1 MPYNDYPQAVT
12 DNARRGIELNDAVN
26 GRCATPVGKET
37 ARILAN
43 RETISHERTVRMY
56 SFLSRARTYYNPD
69 DTEACGTISYLL
81 WGGDAGLT
89 WATKKVEEMQENNND
104 REQELRNIYGPNV
117 EVRTM
122 EVRASEDMII
132 SGYASVFGDSYD
144 LGYFQE
150 RVAPGAFDGRTEDD
164 VRLLINHA
172 GVPLART
179 TNGTLEL
186 TIDERG
192 LHYRAMLADTS
203 EGRDLY
209 KLIKRGDITQS
220 SFAFTIDEDEWSK
233 DRSMRT
239 ITRVGQLYDVS
250 PVTYP
255 ASPTTTVAARMAA
268 RGINFLPTE
277 VEERDE
283 KTDDLLDDI
292 IESLDDIKAMIDD
305 YTEEVSEDM
314 PNDMPDDSPDDALEE
329 NQSRNTNISA
339 NTTFDPKPFTLPYM
353 NLNDMKAL
361 RASKLNQLKSLT
373 ESAELMQRSFNE
385 TEETAVDNLHTE
397 IEALD
402 AKIERAEKTEAQVL
416 RAAFSAAT
424 PQPEVLEQEKIQQRY
439 SISKLVRESMTGRLT
454 GLEAEMS
461 QQAASDLKNA
471 GVGVRGLAQIPGFIL
486 RNTSTIGGTNV
497 PGQSNT
503 NVLEALVPTPILEQ
517 AGANVL
523 RGLAGNIN
531 LPSLNDGTDIINET
545 ASATGAAAIAA
556 RQLAPQRVASR
567 IDITNELLAAM
578 NQSIDATVQRQ
589 FARASAAQIDEMFL
603 TKVITAAASTFV
615 KRNET
620 AAATVAGLTSQVAS
634 GLIGALGNANALT
647 NSTAFITSH
656 GLLATARYTPT
667 VTGGAIPIMQD
678 NAIFG
683 YQAYG
688 TSLAAAGLITD
699 ASYDIYSEVYANSTA
714 STAINN
720 EADLVPIVI
729 ANMENCYVAYWG
741 GGAADLVIDPYT
753 LAATGITR
761 LILNMYADADFAH
774 TGDVRFTVG
783 A

>member
-1 MPYNDYPQAVT
+1 ME
-12 DNARRGIELNDAVN
+12 DNAQNHDHI
-26 GRCATPVGKET
+26 
-37 ARILAN
+37 ARN
-43 RETISHERTVRMY
+43 MY
-56 SFLSRARTYYNPD
+56 GPD
-69 DTEACGTISYLL
+69 
-81 WGGDAGLT
+81 
-89 WATKKVEEMQENNND
+89 V
-104 REQELRNIYGPNV
+104 ELRNI
-117 EVRTM
+117 
-122 EVRASEDMII
+122 EVRAEGEMTIT
-132 SGYASVFGDSYD
+132 GYASVYDDQYD
-144 LGYFQE
+144 LGYFTE
-150 RVAPGAFDGRTEDD
+150 RVAPGAFDGRLDDD
-164 VRLLINHA
+164 VRLLINHE
-172 GVPLART
+172 GMPLART

-186 TIDERG
+186 TTDGRG
-192 LHYRAMLADTS
+192 LFYRANLADTQ

-209 KLIKRGDITQS
+209 KLIQRGDITQS
-220 SFAFTIDEDEWSK
+220 SFAFTIDEDEWTA
-233 DRSMRT
+233 DRKLRT
-239 ITRVGQLYDVS
+239 IKRVGRLYDVS

-255 ASPTTTVAARMAA
+255 ASPTTTVQARAMAA
-268 RGINFLPTE
+268 GLLD
-277 VEERDE
+277 EERAE
-283 KTDDLLDDI
+283 QVQVTVQVTVTEMPEEPHMEETPAQEPSETD
-292 IESLDDIKAMIDD
+292 SLNLN
-305 YTEEVSEDM
+305 TFE
-314 PNDMPDDSPDDALEE
+314 
-329 NQSRNTNISA
+329 RN
-339 NTTFDPKPFTLPYM
+339 KPFADM
-353 NLNDMKAL
+353 KLNDLKAL
-361 RASKLNQLKSLT
+361 RASKIAQLKALA
-373 ESAELMQRSFNE
+373 ESADLMQRGLSDA
-385 TEETAVDNLHTE
+385 EETTVDTINAE
-397 IEALD
+397 VAELD
-402 AKIERAEKTEAQVL
+402 TKIERAEKLEAQVM
-416 RAAFSAAT
+416 RAAYSAAT
-424 PQPEVLEQEKIQQRY
+424 PQPEVMEQSKITQRY
-439 SISKLVRESMTGRLT
+439 SISKLVREAMTGRLT

-461 QQAASDLKNA
+461 QEAASDLKNA

-497 PGQSNT
+497 PGQSNV

-556 RQLAPQRVASR
+556 RQLTPQRVASR

-603 TKVITAAASTFV
+603 VKVIAAAASTFV

-667 VTGGAIPIMQD
+667 VSGGAIPIMQD
-678 NAIFG
+678 NQIFG
-683 YQAYG
+683 YNAFG

-699 ASYDIYSEVYANSTA
+699 ASYDIYSEVYANTTA
-714 STAINN
+714 ATNIGN

>member
-1 MPYNDYPQAVT
+1 ME
-12 DNARRGIELNDAVN
+12 DNAQNHDHI
-26 GRCATPVGKET
+26 
-37 ARILAN
+37 ARN
-43 RETISHERTVRMY
+43 MY
-56 SFLSRARTYYNPD
+56 GPD
-69 DTEACGTISYLL
+69 
-81 WGGDAGLT
+81 
-89 WATKKVEEMQENNND
+89 V
-104 REQELRNIYGPNV
+104 ELRNI
-117 EVRTM
+117 
-122 EVRASEDMII
+122 EVRAEGEMTIT
-132 SGYASVFGDSYD
+132 GYASVYDDQYD
-144 LGYFQE
+144 LGYFTE
-150 RVAPGAFDGRTEDD
+150 RVAPGAFDGRLDDD
-164 VRLLINHA
+164 VRLLINHE
-172 GVPLART
+172 GMPLART

-186 TIDERG
+186 TTDGRG
-192 LHYRAMLADTS
+192 LFYRAQLADTQ

-209 KLIKRGDITQS
+209 KLIQRGDITQS
-220 SFAFTIDEDEWSK
+220 SFAFTIDEDEWTA
-233 DRSMRT
+233 DRKLRT
-239 ITRVGQLYDVS
+239 IKRVGRLYDVS

-255 ASPTTTVAARMAA
+255 ASPTTTVQARAMAA
-268 RGINFLPTE
+268 GLLD
-277 VEERDE
+277 EERAEQVQVTVQVTVTEMPEEPHMEETPMEQPAEMD
-283 KTDDLLDDI
+283 
-292 IESLDDIKAMIDD
+292 SLNLN
-305 YTEEVSEDM
+305 TFE
-314 PNDMPDDSPDDALEE
+314 
-329 NQSRNTNISA
+329 RN
-339 NTTFDPKPFTLPYM
+339 KPFADM
-353 NLNDMKAL
+353 KLNDLKAL
-361 RASKLNQLKSLT
+361 RASKIAQLKALA
-373 ESAELMQRSFNE
+373 ESADLMQRGLSDA
-385 TEETAVDNLHTE
+385 EENTVDTINAE
-397 IEALD
+397 VAELD
-402 AKIERAEKTEAQVL
+402 TKIERAEKLEAQVM
-416 RAAFSAAT
+416 RAAYSAAT
-424 PQPEVLEQEKIQQRY
+424 PQPEVMEQSKIQQRY
-439 SISKLVRESMTGRLT
+439 SISKLVREAMTGRLT

-461 QQAASDLKNA
+461 QEAASDLKNA

-497 PGQSNT
+497 PGQSNV

-556 RQLAPQRVASR
+556 RQLSPQRVASR

-603 TKVITAAASTFV
+603 TKVIAAAASTFV

-620 AAATVAGLTSQVAS
+620 AAATVAGLTSAVAS

-667 VTGGAIPIMQD
+667 VSGGAIPIMQD
-678 NAIFG
+678 NQIFG
-683 YQAYG
+683 YNAFG

-699 ASYDIYSEVYANSTA
+699 ASYDIYSEVYSTSTA
-714 STAINN
+714 STAISN

>member
-1 MPYNDYPQAVT
+1 ME
-12 DNARRGIELNDAVN
+12 DNAQQQDHV
-26 GRCATPVGKET
+26 
-37 ARILAN
+37 
-43 RETISHERTVRMY
+43 VRN
-56 SFLSRARTYYNPD
+56 L
-69 DTEACGTISYLL
+69 
-81 WGGDAGLT
+81 
-89 WATKKVEEMQENNND
+89 
-104 REQELRNIYGPNV
+104 YGADV
-117 EVRTM
+117 EVRAI
-122 EVRASEDMII
+122 EVRAEENMTIT
-132 SGYASVFGDSYD
+132 GYASVYGDEYD
-144 LGYFQE
+144 LGYFTE
-150 RVAPGAFDGRTEDD
+150 RVAPGAFEGRLDDD
-164 VRLLINHA
+164 VRLLINHE
-172 GVPLART
+172 GMPLART

-186 TIDERG
+186 TTDGRG
-192 LHYRAMLADTS
+192 LFYRAQLADTQ

-209 KLIKRGDITQS
+209 KLIQRGDITQS
-220 SFAFTIDEDEWSK
+220 SFAFTIDDDEWTA
-233 DRSMRT
+233 DRKLRT
-239 ITRVGQLYDVS
+239 IKRVGRLYDVS

-255 ASPTTTVAARMAA
+255 ASPTTTVQARAMAA
-268 RGINFLPTE
+268 GMLSDEAEQRAEQVQVTVQVTVTE
-277 VEERDE
+277 MPEEPHMEETPMEEPAEMD
-283 KTDDLLDDI
+283 
-292 IESLDDIKAMIDD
+292 SL
-305 YTEEVSEDM
+305 
-314 PNDMPDDSPDDALEE
+314 NL
-329 NQSRNTNISA
+329 NTFERI
-339 NTTFDPKPFTLPYM
+339 KPFADM
-353 NLNDMKAL
+353 KLNDLKAL
-361 RASKLNQLKSLT
+361 RASKIAQLKALA
-373 ESAELMQRSFNE
+373 ESADLMQRGLSDA
-385 TEETAVDNLHTE
+385 EETTVDTINSE
-397 IEALD
+397 VAELD
-402 AKIERAEKTEAQVL
+402 TKIERAEKLEAQVM
-416 RAAFSAAT
+416 RAAYSAAT
-424 PQPEVLEQEKIQQRY
+424 PQPEVMEQSKIQQRY
-439 SISKLVRESMTGRLT
+439 SISKLVREAMTGRLT

-461 QQAASDLKNA
+461 QEAASDLKNA

-556 RQLAPQRVASR
+556 RQLSPQRVASR

-603 TKVITAAASTFV
+603 VKVIAAAASTFV

-620 AAATVAGLTSQVAS
+620 AAATVAGLTSAVAS

-667 VTGGAIPIMQD
+667 VSGGAIPIMQD
-678 NAIFG
+678 NQIFG
-683 YQAYG
+683 YNAFG

-699 ASYDIYSEVYANSTA
+699 ASYDVYSEVYANTTA
-714 STAINN
+714 STALNN

>member
-1 MPYNDYPQAVT
+1 MNQ
-12 DNARRGIELNDAVN
+12 DNNTENEL
-26 GRCATPVGKET
+26 
-37 ARILAN
+37 
-43 RETISHERTVRMY
+43 
-56 SFLSRARTYYNPD
+56 RARY
-69 DTEACGTISYLL
+69 
-81 WGGDAGLT
+81 GD
-89 WATKKVEEMQENNND
+89 
-104 REQELRNIYGPNV
+104 NV
-117 EVRTM
+117 EVRAV
-122 EVRASEDMII
+122 EVRAQEDMTIE
-132 SGYASVFGDSYD
+132 GYASVFGDEYD
-144 LGYFQE
+144 LGYFTE
-150 RVAPGAFDGRTEDD
+150 RVAPGAFDGRTNDD
-164 VRLLINHA
+164 VRLLINHT

-179 TNGTLEL
+179 TNNTLAL

-192 LHYRAMLADTS
+192 LHYRAKLADTQ

-209 KLIKRGDITQS
+209 TLIQRGDITQS
-220 SFAFTIDEDEWSK
+220 SFAFTIEDDEWSG
-233 DRSMRT
+233 DRRTRT
-239 ITRVGQLYDVS
+239 INRVGQLYDVS

-255 ASPTTTVAARMAA
+255 ASPTTTVQAREMATYA
-268 RGINFLPTE
+268 QPEPAPAPVAEAEPEIVATPIF
-277 VEERDE
+277 ERKSD
-283 KTDDLLDDI
+283 KFQT
-292 IESLDDIKAMIDD
+292 
-305 YTEEVSEDM
+305 
-314 PNDMPDDSPDDALEE
+314 
-329 NQSRNTNISA
+329 
-339 NTTFDPKPFTLPYM
+339 M

-361 RASKLNQLKSLT
+361 RANKISQLSSLSEGATLQARGYT
-373 ESAELMQRSFNE
+373 EG
-385 TEETAVDNLHTE
+385 EETTIDTLTADIAE
-397 IEALD
+397 LD
-402 AKIERAEKTEAQVL
+402 AKIERAEKVEAQVA
-416 RAAFSAAT
+416 RAAFGAAASKS
-424 PQPEVLEQEKIQQRY
+424 EVVEQSKVQERY

-461 QQAASDLKNA
+461 QQAAADLKNA

-531 LPSLNDGTDIINET
+531 LPSLNDGTDIIAET
-545 ASATGAAAIAA
+545 ASASGAAAIAA

-603 TKVITAAASTFV
+603 TKVIAAAASTFV

-647 NSTAFITSH
+647 NATAFITSH

-667 VTGGAIPIMQD
+667 VSGGAIPIMQD

-683 YQAYG
+683 YNAYG

-714 STAINN
+714 STTINN

>member
-1 MPYNDYPQAVT
+1 ME
-12 DNARRGIELNDAVN
+12 DNAQKQDHV
-26 GRCATPVGKET
+26 
-37 ARILAN
+37 
-43 RETISHERTVRMY
+43 VRN
-56 SFLSRARTYYNPD
+56 L
-69 DTEACGTISYLL
+69 
-81 WGGDAGLT
+81 
-89 WATKKVEEMQENNND
+89 
-104 REQELRNIYGPNV
+104 YGADV
-117 EVRTM
+117 EVRAI
-122 EVRASEDMII
+122 EVRAEENMTIT
-132 SGYASVFGDSYD
+132 GYASVYGDEYD
-144 LGYFQE
+144 LGYFTE
-150 RVAPGAFDGRTEDD
+150 RVAPGAFEGRLDDD
-164 VRLLINHA
+164 VRLLINHE
-172 GVPLART
+172 GMPLART

-186 TIDERG
+186 TTDGRG
-192 LHYRAMLADTS
+192 LFYRAQLADTQ

-209 KLIKRGDITQS
+209 KLIQRGDITQS
-220 SFAFTIDEDEWSK
+220 SFAFTIDDDEWTA
-233 DRSMRT
+233 DRKLRT
-239 ITRVGQLYDVS
+239 IKRVGRLYDVS

-255 ASPTTTVAARMAA
+255 ASPTTTVQARAMAA
-268 RGINFLPTE
+268 GMLSDE
-277 VEERDE
+277 VEQRAEQVQVTVQVTVTEMPEEPHMEETPMEEPAEMDSLNLNTFER
-283 KTDDLLDDI
+283 I
-292 IESLDDIKAMIDD
+292 
-305 YTEEVSEDM
+305 
-314 PNDMPDDSPDDALEE
+314 
-329 NQSRNTNISA
+329 
-339 NTTFDPKPFTLPYM
+339 KPFADM
-353 NLNDMKAL
+353 KLNDLKAL
-361 RASKLNQLKSLT
+361 RASKIAQLKALA
-373 ESAELMQRSFNE
+373 ESADLMQRGLSDA
-385 TEETAVDNLHTE
+385 EETTVDTINSE
-397 IEALD
+397 VAELD
-402 AKIERAEKTEAQVL
+402 TKIERAEKLEAQVM

-424 PQPEVLEQEKIQQRY
+424 PQPEVMEQSKIQQRY
-439 SISKLVRESMTGRLT
+439 SISKLVREAMTGRLT

-461 QQAASDLKNA
+461 QEAASDLKNA

-556 RQLAPQRVASR
+556 RQLTPQRVASR

-589 FARASAAQIDEMFL
+589 FARASAAQVDEMFL
-603 TKVITAAASTFV
+603 TKVIAAAASTFV

-667 VTGGAIPIMQD
+667 VSGGAIPIMQD
-678 NAIFG
+678 NQIFG
-683 YQAYG
+683 YNAFG
-688 TSLAAAGLITD
+688 TSLAASGLITD
-699 ASYDIYSEVYANSTA
+699 ASYDIYSEVYANTTA
-714 STAINN
+714 ATALNN

>member
-1 MPYNDYPQAVT
+1 ME
-12 DNARRGIELNDAVN
+12 DNAQKQDHV
-26 GRCATPVGKET
+26 
-37 ARILAN
+37 
-43 RETISHERTVRMY
+43 VRN
-56 SFLSRARTYYNPD
+56 L
-69 DTEACGTISYLL
+69 
-81 WGGDAGLT
+81 
-89 WATKKVEEMQENNND
+89 
-104 REQELRNIYGPNV
+104 YGADV
-117 EVRTM
+117 EVRAI
-122 EVRASEDMII
+122 EVRAEENMTIT
-132 SGYASVFGDSYD
+132 GYASVYGDEYD
-144 LGYFQE
+144 LGYFTE
-150 RVAPGAFDGRTEDD
+150 RVAPGAFEGRLDDD
-164 VRLLINHA
+164 VRLLINHE
-172 GVPLART
+172 GMPLART

-186 TIDERG
+186 TTDGRG
-192 LHYRAMLADTS
+192 LFYRAQLADTQ

-209 KLIKRGDITQS
+209 KLIQRGDITQS
-220 SFAFTIDEDEWSK
+220 SFAFTIDDDEWTA
-233 DRSMRT
+233 DRKLRT
-239 ITRVGQLYDVS
+239 IKRVGRLYDVS

-255 ASPTTTVAARMAA
+255 ASPTTTVQARAMAA
-268 RGINFLPTE
+268 GMLSDEPEQRAEQVQVTVQVTVTE
-277 VEERDE
+277 MPEEPHMEETPMEEPAEMD
-283 KTDDLLDDI
+283 
-292 IESLDDIKAMIDD
+292 SL
-305 YTEEVSEDM
+305 
-314 PNDMPDDSPDDALEE
+314 NL
-329 NQSRNTNISA
+329 NTFERI
-339 NTTFDPKPFTLPYM
+339 KPFADM
-353 NLNDMKAL
+353 KLNDLKAL
-361 RASKLNQLKSLT
+361 RASKIAQLKALA
-373 ESAELMQRSFNE
+373 ESADLMQRGLSDA
-385 TEETAVDNLHTE
+385 EETTVDTINLE
-397 IEALD
+397 VAELD
-402 AKIERAEKTEAQVL
+402 TKIERAEKLEAQVM

-424 PQPEVLEQEKIQQRY
+424 PQPEVMEQSKITQRY
-439 SISKLVRESMTGRLT
+439 SISKLVREAMTGRLT

-461 QQAASDLKNA
+461 QEAAADLKNA

-556 RQLAPQRVASR
+556 RQLSPQRVASR

-589 FARASAAQIDEMFL
+589 FARASAAQVDEMFL
-603 TKVITAAASTFV
+603 TKVIAAAASTFV

-683 YQAYG
+683 YNAFG

-699 ASYDIYSEVYANSTA
+699 ASYDIYSEVYANTTA
-714 STAINN
+714 ATALNN

>member
-1 MPYNDYPQAVT
+1 ME
-12 DNARRGIELNDAVN
+12 DNAQQQDHV
-26 GRCATPVGKET
+26 
-37 ARILAN
+37 
-43 RETISHERTVRMY
+43 VRN
-56 SFLSRARTYYNPD
+56 L
-69 DTEACGTISYLL
+69 
-81 WGGDAGLT
+81 
-89 WATKKVEEMQENNND
+89 
-104 REQELRNIYGPNV
+104 YGADV
-117 EVRTM
+117 EVRAI
-122 EVRASEDMII
+122 EVRAEENMTIT
-132 SGYASVFGDSYD
+132 GYASVYGDEYD
-144 LGYFQE
+144 LGYFTE
-150 RVAPGAFDGRTEDD
+150 RVAPGAFEGRLDDD
-164 VRLLINHA
+164 VRLLINHE
-172 GVPLART
+172 GMPLART

-186 TIDERG
+186 TTDGRG
-192 LHYRAMLADTS
+192 LFYRAQLADTQ

-209 KLIKRGDITQS
+209 KLIQRGDITQS
-220 SFAFTIDEDEWSK
+220 SFAFTIDDDEWTA
-233 DRSMRT
+233 DRKLRT
-239 ITRVGQLYDVS
+239 IKLVGRLYDVS

-255 ASPTTTVAARMAA
+255 ASPTTTVQARAMAA
-268 RGINFLPTE
+268 GMLSDEAEQRAEQVQVTVQVTVTE
-277 VEERDE
+277 MPEEPHMEETPMEEPAEMD
-283 KTDDLLDDI
+283 
-292 IESLDDIKAMIDD
+292 SL
-305 YTEEVSEDM
+305 
-314 PNDMPDDSPDDALEE
+314 NL
-329 NQSRNTNISA
+329 NTFERI
-339 NTTFDPKPFTLPYM
+339 KPFADM
-353 NLNDMKAL
+353 KLNDLKAL
-361 RASKLNQLKSLT
+361 RASKIAQLKALA
-373 ESAELMQRSFNE
+373 ESADLMQRGLSDA
-385 TEETAVDNLHTE
+385 EETTVDTINSE
-397 IEALD
+397 VAELD
-402 AKIERAEKTEAQVL
+402 TKIERAEKLEAQVM

-424 PQPEVLEQEKIQQRY
+424 PQPEVMEQSKIQQRY
-439 SISKLVRESMTGRLT
+439 SISKLVREAMTGRLT

-461 QQAASDLKNA
+461 QEAAADLKNA

-556 RQLAPQRVASR
+556 RQLTPQRVALR

-589 FARASAAQIDEMFL
+589 FARASASQVDEMFL
-603 TKVITAAASTFV
+603 TKVIAAAASTFV

-620 AAATVAGLTSQVAS
+620 AVATVAGLTSQVAS

-667 VTGGAIPIMQD
+667 VSGGAIPIMQD

-683 YQAYG
+683 YNAFG

-699 ASYDIYSEVYANSTA
+699 ASYDIYSEVYANNATT
-714 STAINN
+714 TAISN

>member
-1 MPYNDYPQAVT
+1 ME
-12 DNARRGIELNDAVN
+12 DNAQQQDHV
-26 GRCATPVGKET
+26 
-37 ARILAN
+37 
-43 RETISHERTVRMY
+43 VRN
-56 SFLSRARTYYNPD
+56 L
-69 DTEACGTISYLL
+69 
-81 WGGDAGLT
+81 
-89 WATKKVEEMQENNND
+89 
-104 REQELRNIYGPNV
+104 YGADV
-117 EVRTM
+117 EVRAI
-122 EVRASEDMII
+122 EVRAEENMTIT
-132 SGYASVFGDSYD
+132 GYASVYGDEYD
-144 LGYFQE
+144 LGYFTE
-150 RVAPGAFDGRTEDD
+150 RVAPGAFEGRLDDD
-164 VRLLINHA
+164 VRLLINHE
-172 GVPLART
+172 GMPLART

-186 TIDERG
+186 TTDGRG
-192 LHYRAMLADTS
+192 LFYRAQLADTQ

-209 KLIKRGDITQS
+209 KLIQRGDITQS
-220 SFAFTIDEDEWSK
+220 SFAFTIDDDEWTA
-233 DRSMRT
+233 DRKLRT
-239 ITRVGQLYDVS
+239 IKRVGRLYDVS

-255 ASPTTTVAARMAA
+255 ASPTTTVQARAMAA
-268 RGINFLPTE
+268 GMLSDEAEQRAEQVQVTVQVTVTE
-277 VEERDE
+277 MPEEPHMEETPMEEPAEMD
-283 KTDDLLDDI
+283 
-292 IESLDDIKAMIDD
+292 SLNLN
-305 YTEEVSEDM
+305 TFE
-314 PNDMPDDSPDDALEE
+314 
-329 NQSRNTNISA
+329 RN
-339 NTTFDPKPFTLPYM
+339 KPFADM
-353 NLNDMKAL
+353 KLNDLKAL
-361 RASKLNQLKSLT
+361 RASKIAQLKALA
-373 ESAELMQRSFNE
+373 ESADLMQRGLSDA
-385 TEETAVDNLHTE
+385 EETTVDTINSE
-397 IEALD
+397 VAELD
-402 AKIERAEKTEAQVL
+402 TKIERAEKLEAQVM

-424 PQPEVLEQEKIQQRY
+424 PQPEVMEQSKIQQRY
-439 SISKLVRESMTGRLT
+439 SISKLVREAMTGRLT

-461 QQAASDLKNA
+461 QEAASDLKNA

-545 ASATGAAAIAA
+545 AAATGAAAIAA
-556 RQLAPQRVASR
+556 RQLTPQRVASR

-589 FARASAAQIDEMFL
+589 FARASAAQVDEMFL
-603 TKVITAAASTFV
+603 TKVIAAAASTFV

-667 VTGGAIPIMQD
+667 VSGGAIPIMQD
-678 NAIFG
+678 NQIFG
-683 YQAYG
+683 YNAFG
-688 TSLAAAGLITD
+688 TSLAASGLITD
-699 ASYDIYSEVYANSTA
+699 ADYDVYSEVYSTSTA
-714 STAINN
+714 STAISN
-720 EADLVPIVI
+720 EANLVPIVI

>member
-1 MPYNDYPQAVT
+1 MEDKQ
-12 DNARRGIELNDAVN
+12 
-26 GRCATPVGKET
+26 
-37 ARILAN
+37 
-43 RETISHERTVRMY
+43 Y
-56 SFLSRARTYYNPD
+56 SMDS
-69 DTEACGTISYLL
+69 
-81 WGGDAGLT
+81 
-89 WATKKVEEMQENNND
+89 V
-104 REQELRNIYGPNV
+104 LRNQYGPDV
-117 EVRTM
+117 EVRAI
-122 EVRASEDMII
+122 EVRAEENMTIT
-132 SGYASVFGDSYD
+132 GYASVYGDEYD
-144 LGYFQE
+144 LGYFTE
-150 RVAPGAFDGRTEDD
+150 RVAPGAFEGRLDDD
-164 VRLLINHA
+164 VRLLINHE
-172 GVPLART
+172 GMPLART

-186 TIDERG
+186 TTDGRG
-192 LHYRAMLADTS
+192 LHYRAQLADTQ

-209 KLIKRGDITQS
+209 KLIQRGDISQS
-220 SFAFTIDEDEWSK
+220 SFAFTIDDDEWSA
-233 DRSMRT
+233 DRKLRT
-239 ITRVGQLYDVS
+239 IKRVGRLYDVS

-255 ASPTTTVAARMAA
+255 ASPTTTVQARAMAA
-268 RGINFLPTE
+268 GLLSDE
-277 VEERDE
+277 SEERAE
-283 KTDDLLDDI
+283 QIQVNVQVTV
-292 IESLDDIKAMIDD
+292 
-305 YTEEVSEDM
+305 TEMPDQPDM
-314 PNDMPDDSPDDALEE
+314 EMPDDQPAEIDSLNLSTFE
-329 NQSRNTNISA
+329 RTN
-339 NTTFDPKPFTLPYM
+339 PFADM
-353 NLNDMKAL
+353 KLNDLKAL
-361 RASKLNQLKSLT
+361 RASKIAQLKALA
-373 ESAELMQRSFNE
+373 ESAELMQRGL
-385 TEETAVDNLHTE
+385 TDAEETTVDGINAE
-397 IEALD
+397 VAELD
-402 AKIERAEKTEAQVL
+402 TKIERAEKLEAQVL
-416 RAAFSAAT
+416 RAAYSAAT
-424 PQPEVLEQEKIQQRY
+424 PQPEVLEQSKVAQRY
-439 SISKLVRESMTGRLT
+439 SISKLVREAMTGRLT

-461 QQAASDLKNA
+461 QEAASDLKNA

-503 NVLEALVPTPILEQ
+503 NIHEALVPTPILEQ

-556 RQLAPQRVASR
+556 RQLSPQRVASR

-603 TKVITAAASTFV
+603 VKVIAAAASTFV

-620 AAATVAGLTSQVAS
+620 PAATVAGLTSAVAS

-647 NSTAFITSH
+647 NSAAFITSH

-667 VTGGAIPIMQD
+667 VSGGAIPIMQD

-683 YQAYG
+683 YQAFG

-714 STAINN
+714 STAIGN

>member
-1 MPYNDYPQAVT
+1 ME
-12 DNARRGIELNDAVN
+12 DNAQKQDHV
-26 GRCATPVGKET
+26 
-37 ARILAN
+37 
-43 RETISHERTVRMY
+43 VRN
-56 SFLSRARTYYNPD
+56 L
-69 DTEACGTISYLL
+69 
-81 WGGDAGLT
+81 
-89 WATKKVEEMQENNND
+89 
-104 REQELRNIYGPNV
+104 YGADV
-117 EVRTM
+117 EVRAI
-122 EVRASEDMII
+122 EVRAEENMTIT
-132 SGYASVFGDSYD
+132 GYASVYGDEYD
-144 LGYFQE
+144 LGYFTE
-150 RVAPGAFDGRTEDD
+150 RVAPGAFEGRLDDD
-164 VRLLINHA
+164 VRLLINHE
-172 GVPLART
+172 GMPLART

-186 TIDERG
+186 TTDGRG
-192 LHYRAMLADTS
+192 LFYRAQLADTQ

-209 KLIKRGDITQS
+209 KLIQRGDITQS
-220 SFAFTIDEDEWSK
+220 SFAFTIDDDEWTA
-233 DRSMRT
+233 DRKLRT
-239 ITRVGQLYDVS
+239 IKRVGRLYDVS

-255 ASPTTTVAARMAA
+255 ASPTTTVQARAMAA
-268 RGINFLPTE
+268 GMLSDE
-277 VEERDE
+277 VEQRAEQVQVTVQVTVTEMPEEPHMEETPMEEPAEMDSLNLNTFER
-283 KTDDLLDDI
+283 I
-292 IESLDDIKAMIDD
+292 
-305 YTEEVSEDM
+305 
-314 PNDMPDDSPDDALEE
+314 
-329 NQSRNTNISA
+329 
-339 NTTFDPKPFTLPYM
+339 KPFADM
-353 NLNDMKAL
+353 KLNDLKAL
-361 RASKLNQLKSLT
+361 RASKIAQLKALA
-373 ESAELMQRSFNE
+373 ESADLMQRGLSDA
-385 TEETAVDNLHTE
+385 EETTVDTINSE
-397 IEALD
+397 VAELD
-402 AKIERAEKTEAQVL
+402 TKIERAEKLEAQVM

-424 PQPEVLEQEKIQQRY
+424 PQPEVMEQSKIQQRY
-439 SISKLVRESMTGRLT
+439 SISKLVREAMTGRLT

-461 QQAASDLKNA
+461 QEAASDLKNA

-486 RNTSTIGGTNV
+486 RNTSTTGGTNV

-556 RQLAPQRVASR
+556 RQLTPQRVASR

-589 FARASAAQIDEMFL
+589 FARASAAQVDEMFL
-603 TKVITAAASTFV
+603 TKVIAAATSTFV

-667 VTGGAIPIMQD
+667 VSGGAIPIMQD
-678 NAIFG
+678 NQIFG
-683 YQAYG
+683 YNAFG
-688 TSLAAAGLITD
+688 TSLAASGLITD
-699 ASYDIYSEVYANSTA
+699 ASYDIYSEVYANTTA
-714 STAINN
+714 ATALNN

>member
-1 MPYNDYPQAVT
+1 ME
-12 DNARRGIELNDAVN
+12 DNAQNHDHI
-26 GRCATPVGKET
+26 
-37 ARILAN
+37 ARN
-43 RETISHERTVRMY
+43 MY
-56 SFLSRARTYYNPD
+56 GPD
-69 DTEACGTISYLL
+69 
-81 WGGDAGLT
+81 
-89 WATKKVEEMQENNND
+89 V
-104 REQELRNIYGPNV
+104 ELRNI
-117 EVRTM
+117 
-122 EVRASEDMII
+122 EVRAEGDMTIT
-132 SGYASVFGDSYD
+132 GYASVYDDQYD
-144 LGYFQE
+144 LGYFTE
-150 RVAPGAFDGRTEDD
+150 RVAPGAFDGRLDDD
-164 VRLLINHA
+164 VRLLINHE
-172 GVPLART
+172 GMPLART

-186 TIDERG
+186 TTDGRG
-192 LHYRAMLADTS
+192 LFYRANLADTQ

-209 KLIKRGDITQS
+209 KLIQRGDITQS
-220 SFAFTIDEDEWSK
+220 SFAFTIDEDEWTA
-233 DRSMRT
+233 DRKLRT
-239 ITRVGQLYDVS
+239 IKRVGRLYDVS

-255 ASPTTTVAARMAA
+255 ASPTTTVQARAMAA
-268 RGINFLPTE
+268 GMLDEERAEQVQVTVQVTVTE
-277 VEERDE
+277 MPEEPHVEETPMEEPAQMD
-283 KTDDLLDDI
+283 
-292 IESLDDIKAMIDD
+292 SLNLN
-305 YTEEVSEDM
+305 TFE
-314 PNDMPDDSPDDALEE
+314 
-329 NQSRNTNISA
+329 RN
-339 NTTFDPKPFTLPYM
+339 KPFADM
-353 NLNDMKAL
+353 KLNDLKAL
-361 RASKLNQLKSLT
+361 RASKIAQLKALA
-373 ESAELMQRSFNE
+373 ESADLMQRGLSDA
-385 TEETAVDNLHTE
+385 EETTVDAINAE
-397 IEALD
+397 VAELD
-402 AKIERAEKTEAQVL
+402 TKIERAEKLEAQVM
-416 RAAFSAAT
+416 RAAYSAAT
-424 PQPEVLEQEKIQQRY
+424 PQPEVMEQSKIQQRY
-439 SISKLVRESMTGRLT
+439 SISKLVREAMTGRLT

-461 QQAASDLKNA
+461 QEAASDLKNA

-556 RQLAPQRVASR
+556 RQLSPQRVASR

-603 TKVITAAASTFV
+603 VKVIAAAASTFV

-667 VTGGAIPIMQD
+667 VSGGAIPIMQD
-678 NAIFG
+678 NQIFG
-683 YQAYG
+683 YNAFG

-699 ASYDIYSEVYANSTA
+699 ASYDVYSEVYANTTA
-714 STAINN
+714 ATALNN

>member
-1 MPYNDYPQAVT
+1 ME
-12 DNARRGIELNDAVN
+12 DNAQQQDHV
-26 GRCATPVGKET
+26 
-37 ARILAN
+37 
-43 RETISHERTVRMY
+43 VRN
-56 SFLSRARTYYNPD
+56 L
-69 DTEACGTISYLL
+69 
-81 WGGDAGLT
+81 
-89 WATKKVEEMQENNND
+89 
-104 REQELRNIYGPNV
+104 YGADV
-117 EVRTM
+117 EVRAI
-122 EVRASEDMII
+122 EVRAEENMTIT
-132 SGYASVFGDSYD
+132 GYASVYGDQYD
-144 LGYFQE
+144 LGYFTE
-150 RVAPGAFDGRTEDD
+150 RVAPGAFEGRLDDD
-164 VRLLINHA
+164 VRLLINHE
-172 GVPLART
+172 GMPLART

-186 TIDERG
+186 TTDGRG
-192 LHYRAMLADTS
+192 LFYRAQLADTQ

-209 KLIKRGDITQS
+209 KLIQRGDITQS
-220 SFAFTIDEDEWSK
+220 SFAFTIDDDEWTA
-233 DRSMRT
+233 DRKLRT
-239 ITRVGQLYDVS
+239 IKRVGRLYDVS

-255 ASPTTTVAARMAA
+255 ASPTTTVQARAMAA
-268 RGINFLPTE
+268 GMLSDEAEQRAEQVQVTVQVTVTE
-277 VEERDE
+277 MPEEPHMEETPMEEPAEMD
-283 KTDDLLDDI
+283 
-292 IESLDDIKAMIDD
+292 SLNLN
-305 YTEEVSEDM
+305 TFE
-314 PNDMPDDSPDDALEE
+314 
-329 NQSRNTNISA
+329 RN
-339 NTTFDPKPFTLPYM
+339 KPFADM
-353 NLNDMKAL
+353 KLNDLKAL
-361 RASKLNQLKSLT
+361 RASKIAQLKALA
-373 ESAELMQRSFNE
+373 ESADLMQRGLSDA
-385 TEETAVDNLHTE
+385 EETTVDTINSE
-397 IEALD
+397 VAELD
-402 AKIERAEKTEAQVL
+402 TKIERAEKLEAQVM

-424 PQPEVLEQEKIQQRY
+424 PQPEVMEQSKIQQRY
-439 SISKLVRESMTGRLT
+439 SISKLVREAMTGRLT

-461 QQAASDLKNA
+461 QEAASDLKNA

-556 RQLAPQRVASR
+556 RQLTPQRVASR

-589 FARASAAQIDEMFL
+589 FARASAAQVDEMFL
-603 TKVITAAASTFV
+603 TKVIAAAASTFV

-667 VTGGAIPIMQD
+667 VSGGAIPIMQD
-678 NAIFG
+678 NQIFG
-683 YQAYG
+683 YNAFG
-688 TSLAAAGLITD
+688 TSLAASGLITD
-699 ASYDIYSEVYANSTA
+699 ASYDIYSEVYANTTA
-714 STAINN
+714 ATALNN

>member
-1 MPYNDYPQAVT
+1 ME
-12 DNARRGIELNDAVN
+12 DNAQQQDHV
-26 GRCATPVGKET
+26 
-37 ARILAN
+37 
-43 RETISHERTVRMY
+43 VRN
-56 SFLSRARTYYNPD
+56 L
-69 DTEACGTISYLL
+69 
-81 WGGDAGLT
+81 
-89 WATKKVEEMQENNND
+89 
-104 REQELRNIYGPNV
+104 YGADV
-117 EVRTM
+117 EVRAI
-122 EVRASEDMII
+122 EVRAEENMII
-132 SGYASVFGDSYD
+132 TGYASVYGDKYD
-144 LGYFQE
+144 LGYFTE
-150 RVAPGAFDGRTEDD
+150 RVAPGAFEGRLDDD
-164 VRLLINHA
+164 VRLLINHE
-172 GVPLART
+172 GMPLART

-186 TIDERG
+186 TTDGRG
-192 LHYRAMLADTS
+192 LFYRAQLADTQ

-209 KLIKRGDITQS
+209 KLIQRGDITQS
-220 SFAFTIDEDEWSK
+220 SFAFTIDDDEWTA
-233 DRSMRT
+233 DRKLRT
-239 ITRVGQLYDVS
+239 IKRVGRLYDVS

-255 ASPTTTVAARMAA
+255 ASPTTTVQARAMAA
-268 RGINFLPTE
+268 GMLSDEAEQRAEQVQVTVQVTVTE
-277 VEERDE
+277 MPEEPHMEETPMEEPAEMD
-283 KTDDLLDDI
+283 
-292 IESLDDIKAMIDD
+292 SLNLN
-305 YTEEVSEDM
+305 TFE
-314 PNDMPDDSPDDALEE
+314 
-329 NQSRNTNISA
+329 RN
-339 NTTFDPKPFTLPYM
+339 KPFADM
-353 NLNDMKAL
+353 KLNDLKAL
-361 RASKLNQLKSLT
+361 RASKIAQLKALA
-373 ESAELMQRSFNE
+373 ESADLMQRGLSDA
-385 TEETAVDNLHTE
+385 EETTVDTINSE
-397 IEALD
+397 VAELD
-402 AKIERAEKTEAQVL
+402 TKIERAEKLEAQVM

-424 PQPEVLEQEKIQQRY
+424 PQPEVMEQSKIQQRY
-439 SISKLVRESMTGRLT
+439 SISKLVREAMTGRLT

-461 QQAASDLKNA
+461 QEAASDLKNA

-556 RQLAPQRVASR
+556 RQLTPQRVASR

-589 FARASAAQIDEMFL
+589 FARASAAQVDEMFL
-603 TKVITAAASTFV
+603 TKVIAAAASTFV

-667 VTGGAIPIMQD
+667 VSGGAIPIMQD
-678 NAIFG
+678 QQIFG
-683 YQAYG
+683 YNAFG

-699 ASYDIYSEVYANSTA
+699 ASYDIYSEVYANTTA
-714 STAINN
+714 ATTLNN

>member
-1 MPYNDYPQAVT
+1 MNQ
-12 DNARRGIELNDAVN
+12 DNNTENEL
-26 GRCATPVGKET
+26 
-37 ARILAN
+37 
-43 RETISHERTVRMY
+43 
-56 SFLSRARTYYNPD
+56 RARY
-69 DTEACGTISYLL
+69 
-81 WGGDAGLT
+81 GD
-89 WATKKVEEMQENNND
+89 
-104 REQELRNIYGPNV
+104 NV
-117 EVRTM
+117 EVRAV
-122 EVRASEDMII
+122 EVRAQEDMTIE
-132 SGYASVFGDSYD
+132 GYASVFGDEYD
-144 LGYFQE
+144 LGYFTE
-150 RVAPGAFDGRTEDD
+150 RVAPGAFDGRTNDD
-164 VRLLINHA
+164 VRLLINHT

-179 TNGTLEL
+179 TNNTLTL

-192 LHYRAMLADTS
+192 LHYLAKLADTQ

-209 KLIKRGDITQS
+209 TLIQRGDITQS
-220 SFAFTIDEDEWSK
+220 SFAFTIDDDEWSG
-233 DRSMRT
+233 DRRTRT
-239 ITRVGQLYDVS
+239 INRVGQLYDVS

-255 ASPTTTVAARMAA
+255 ASATTSVQAREMATYTQPEPAPAPAAEPQPEIVATP
-268 RGINFLPTE
+268 IF
-277 VEERDE
+277 ER
-283 KTDDLLDDI
+283 K
-292 IESLDDIKAMIDD
+292 SLKSL
-305 YTEEVSEDM
+305 T
-314 PNDMPDDSPDDALEE
+314 
-329 NQSRNTNISA
+329 
-339 NTTFDPKPFTLPYM
+339 M

-361 RASKLNQLKSLT
+361 RANKISQLSSLSEGATLQARGYT
-373 ESAELMQRSFNE
+373 EG
-385 TEETAVDNLHTE
+385 EETTIDTLTADIAE
-397 IEALD
+397 LD
-402 AKIERAEKTEAQVL
+402 AKIERSEKVEAQVA
-416 RAAFSAAT
+416 RAAFGAAASKS
-424 PQPEVLEQEKIQQRY
+424 EVVEQSKVQERY

-461 QQAASDLKNA
+461 QQAATDLKNA

-556 RQLAPQRVASR
+556 RQLTPQRVASR

-603 TKVITAAASTFV
+603 VKVIAAAASTFV

-620 AAATVAGLTSQVAS
+620 PAATIAGLTSQVAS

-647 NSTAFITSH
+647 NATAFITSH

-667 VTGGAIPIMQD
+667 VSGGAIPIMQD

-683 YQAYG
+683 YNAYG

-699 ASYDIYSEVYANSTA
+699 ASYDIYSEVYANTTA
-714 STAINN
+714 STTINN

>member
-1 MPYNDYPQAVT
+1 MPYNDYPQEVS
-12 DNARRGIELNDAVN
+12 DNARRGIELNDAVD
-26 GRCATPVGKET
+26 GRCATDVGKET

-43 RETISHERTVRMY
+43 RETISEERTVRMF

-81 WGGDAGLT
+81 WGGDAGLS
-89 WATKKVEEMQENNND
+89 WAADKVEDMNETEEDEEDDDMEDNTRNN
-104 REQELRNIYGPNV
+104 EAQLRARYGDNV
-117 EVRTM
+117 EVRAV
-122 EVRASEDMII
+122 EVRAQEDMTIE
-132 SGYASVFGDSYD
+132 GYASVFGDEYD
-144 LGYFQE
+144 LGYFTE
-150 RVAPGAFDGRTEDD
+150 RVAPGAFDGRTNDD
-164 VRLLINHA
+164 VRLLINHT

-179 TNGTLEL
+179 TNNTLTL

-192 LHYRAMLADTS
+192 LHYRAKLADTQ

-209 KLIKRGDITQS
+209 TLIQRGDITQS
-220 SFAFTIDEDEWSK
+220 SFAFTIKDDEWSG
-233 DRSMRT
+233 DRRTRT
-239 ITRVGQLYDVS
+239 INRVGQLYDVS

-255 ASPTTTVAARMAA
+255 ASPTTTVQAREMATYTQPEPA
-268 RGINFLPTE
+268 PEPVAEAEPEIVATPIF
-277 VEERDE
+277 ERKSD
-283 KTDDLLDDI
+283 KFQT
-292 IESLDDIKAMIDD
+292 
-305 YTEEVSEDM
+305 
-314 PNDMPDDSPDDALEE
+314 
-329 NQSRNTNISA
+329 
-339 NTTFDPKPFTLPYM
+339 M

-361 RASKLNQLKSLT
+361 RANKISQLSALSEGATLQARGYT
-373 ESAELMQRSFNE
+373 EG
-385 TEETAVDNLHTE
+385 EETTIDTLTADIAE
-397 IEALD
+397 LD
-402 AKIERAEKTEAQVL
+402 AKIERAEKVEAQVA
-416 RAAFSAAT
+416 RAAFGAAASKS
-424 PQPEVLEQEKIQQRY
+424 EVVEQSKVQERY

-603 TKVITAAASTFV
+603 TKVIAAAASTFV

-667 VTGGAIPIMQD
+667 VSGGAIPIMQD

-683 YQAYG
+683 YNAYG

-699 ASYDIYSEVYANSTA
+699 TSYDIYSEVYANSTA

>member
-1 MPYNDYPQAVT
+1 ME
-12 DNARRGIELNDAVN
+12 DNAQNHDHI
-26 GRCATPVGKET
+26 
-37 ARILAN
+37 ARN
-43 RETISHERTVRMY
+43 MY
-56 SFLSRARTYYNPD
+56 GPD
-69 DTEACGTISYLL
+69 
-81 WGGDAGLT
+81 
-89 WATKKVEEMQENNND
+89 V
-104 REQELRNIYGPNV
+104 ELRNI
-117 EVRTM
+117 
-122 EVRASEDMII
+122 EVRAEGDMTIT
-132 SGYASVFGDSYD
+132 GYASVYDDQYD
-144 LGYFQE
+144 LGYFTE
-150 RVAPGAFDGRTEDD
+150 RVAPGAFDGRLDDD
-164 VRLLINHA
+164 VRLLINHE
-172 GVPLART
+172 GMPLART

-186 TIDERG
+186 TTDGRG
-192 LHYRAMLADTS
+192 LFYRAQLADTQ

-209 KLIKRGDITQS
+209 KLIQRGDITQS
-220 SFAFTIDEDEWSK
+220 SFAFTIDEDEWTA
-233 DRSMRT
+233 DRKLRT
-239 ITRVGQLYDVS
+239 IKRVGRLYDVS

-255 ASPTTTVAARMAA
+255 ASPTTTVQARAMAA
-268 RGINFLPTE
+268 GLLDEERAEQVQVTVQVTVTE
-277 VEERDE
+277 MPEEPHVEETPME
-283 KTDDLLDDI
+283 EPSQTD
-292 IESLDDIKAMIDD
+292 SLNLN
-305 YTEEVSEDM
+305 TFE
-314 PNDMPDDSPDDALEE
+314 
-329 NQSRNTNISA
+329 RN
-339 NTTFDPKPFTLPYM
+339 KPFADM
-353 NLNDMKAL
+353 KLNDLKAL
-361 RASKLNQLKSLT
+361 RASKIAQLKALA
-373 ESAELMQRSFNE
+373 ESADLMQRGLSDA
-385 TEETAVDNLHTE
+385 EETTVDAINAE
-397 IEALD
+397 VAELD
-402 AKIERAEKTEAQVL
+402 TKIERAEKLEAQVM
-416 RAAFSAAT
+416 RAAYSAAT
-424 PQPEVLEQEKIQQRY
+424 PQPEVMEQSKIQQRY
-439 SISKLVRESMTGRLT
+439 SISKLVREAMTGRLT

-461 QQAASDLKNA
+461 QEAASDLKNA

-486 RNTSTIGGTNV
+486 RNTSTTGGTNV
-497 PGQSNT
+497 PGQANT

-556 RQLAPQRVASR
+556 RQLSPQRVASR

-603 TKVITAAASTFV
+603 VKVIAAAASTFV

-667 VTGGAIPIMQD
+667 VSGGAIPIMQD

-683 YQAYG
+683 YQAFG

-699 ASYDIYSEVYANSTA
+699 ASYDIYSEVYANTTA
-714 STAINN
+714 ATNIGN

>member
-1 MPYNDYPQAVT
+1 ME
-12 DNARRGIELNDAVN
+12 DNAQQQDHV
-26 GRCATPVGKET
+26 
-37 ARILAN
+37 
-43 RETISHERTVRMY
+43 VRN
-56 SFLSRARTYYNPD
+56 L
-69 DTEACGTISYLL
+69 
-81 WGGDAGLT
+81 
-89 WATKKVEEMQENNND
+89 
-104 REQELRNIYGPNV
+104 YGADV
-117 EVRTM
+117 EVRAI
-122 EVRASEDMII
+122 EVRAEENMTIT
-132 SGYASVFGDSYD
+132 GYASVYGDEYD
-144 LGYFQE
+144 LGYFTE
-150 RVAPGAFDGRTEDD
+150 RVAPGAFEGRLDDD
-164 VRLLINHA
+164 VRLLINHE
-172 GVPLART
+172 GMPLART

-186 TIDERG
+186 TTDGRG
-192 LHYRAMLADTS
+192 LFYRAQLADTQ

-209 KLIKRGDITQS
+209 KLIQRGDITQS
-220 SFAFTIDEDEWSK
+220 SFAFTIDDDEWTA
-233 DRSMRT
+233 DRKLRT
-239 ITRVGQLYDVS
+239 IKRVGRLYDVS

-255 ASPTTTVAARMAA
+255 ASPTTTVQARAMAA
-268 RGINFLPTE
+268 GMLSDEAEQRAEQVQVTVQVTVAEMP
-277 VEERDE
+277 EEPHMEETPMEEPAEMD
-283 KTDDLLDDI
+283 
-292 IESLDDIKAMIDD
+292 SL
-305 YTEEVSEDM
+305 
-314 PNDMPDDSPDDALEE
+314 NL
-329 NQSRNTNISA
+329 NTFERI
-339 NTTFDPKPFTLPYM
+339 KPFADM
-353 NLNDMKAL
+353 KLNDLKAL
-361 RASKLNQLKSLT
+361 RASKIAQLKALA
-373 ESAELMQRSFNE
+373 ESADLMQRGLSDA
-385 TEETAVDNLHTE
+385 EETTVDTINSE
-397 IEALD
+397 VAELD
-402 AKIERAEKTEAQVL
+402 TKIERAEKLEAQVM

-424 PQPEVLEQEKIQQRY
+424 PQPEVMEQSKIQQRY
-439 SISKLVRESMTGRLT
+439 SISKLVREAMTGRLT

-461 QQAASDLKNA
+461 QEAASDLKNA

-556 RQLAPQRVASR
+556 RQLTPQRVASR

-589 FARASAAQIDEMFL
+589 FARASAAQVDEMFL
-603 TKVITAAASTFV
+603 TKVIAAAASTFV

-667 VTGGAIPIMQD
+667 VSGGAIPIMQD
-678 NAIFG
+678 NQIFG
-683 YQAYG
+683 YNAFG
-688 TSLAAAGLITD
+688 TSLAASGLITD
-699 ASYDIYSEVYANSTA
+699 ASYDIYSEVYANTTA
-714 STAINN
+714 ATALNN

>member
-1 MPYNDYPQAVT
+1 ME
-12 DNARRGIELNDAVN
+12 DNAQQQDHV
-26 GRCATPVGKET
+26 
-37 ARILAN
+37 
-43 RETISHERTVRMY
+43 VRN
-56 SFLSRARTYYNPD
+56 L
-69 DTEACGTISYLL
+69 
-81 WGGDAGLT
+81 
-89 WATKKVEEMQENNND
+89 
-104 REQELRNIYGPNV
+104 YGADV
-117 EVRTM
+117 EVRAI
-122 EVRASEDMII
+122 EVRAEENMII
-132 SGYASVFGDSYD
+132 TGYASVYGDKYD
-144 LGYFQE
+144 LGYFTE
-150 RVAPGAFDGRTEDD
+150 RVAPGAFEGRLDDD
-164 VRLLINHA
+164 VRLLINHE
-172 GVPLART
+172 GMPLART

-186 TIDERG
+186 TTDGRG
-192 LHYRAMLADTS
+192 LFYRAQLADTQ

-209 KLIKRGDITQS
+209 KLIQRGDITQS
-220 SFAFTIDEDEWSK
+220 SFAFTIDDDEWTA
-233 DRSMRT
+233 DRKLRT
-239 ITRVGQLYDVS
+239 IKRVGRLYDVS

-255 ASPTTTVAARMAA
+255 ASPTTTVQARAMAA
-268 RGINFLPTE
+268 GMLSDEAEQRAEQVQVTVQVTVTE
-277 VEERDE
+277 MPEEPHMEETPMEEPAEMD
-283 KTDDLLDDI
+283 
-292 IESLDDIKAMIDD
+292 SLNLN
-305 YTEEVSEDM
+305 TFE
-314 PNDMPDDSPDDALEE
+314 
-329 NQSRNTNISA
+329 RN
-339 NTTFDPKPFTLPYM
+339 KPFADM
-353 NLNDMKAL
+353 KLNDLKAL
-361 RASKLNQLKSLT
+361 RASKIAQLKALA
-373 ESAELMQRSFNE
+373 ESADLMQRGLSDA
-385 TEETAVDNLHTE
+385 EETTVDTINSE
-397 IEALD
+397 VAELD
-402 AKIERAEKTEAQVL
+402 TKIERAEKLEAQVM

-424 PQPEVLEQEKIQQRY
+424 PQPEVMEQSKIQQRY
-439 SISKLVRESMTGRLT
+439 SISKLVREAMTGRLT

-461 QQAASDLKNA
+461 QEAASDLKNA

-556 RQLAPQRVASR
+556 RQLTPQRVASR

-589 FARASAAQIDEMFL
+589 FARASAAQVDEMFL
-603 TKVITAAASTFV
+603 TKVIAAAASTFV

-667 VTGGAIPIMQD
+667 VSGGAIPIMQD
-678 NAIFG
+678 QQIFG
-683 YQAYG
+683 YNAFG

-699 ASYDIYSEVYANSTA
+699 ASYDIYSEVYANTTA
-714 STAINN
+714 ATTLNN

-761 LILNMYADADFAH
+761 HILNMYADADFAH
-774 TGDVRFTVG
+774 TGDVRITVG

>member
-1 MPYNDYPQAVT
+1 ME
-12 DNARRGIELNDAVN
+12 DNAQNHDHI
-26 GRCATPVGKET
+26 
-37 ARILAN
+37 ARN
-43 RETISHERTVRMY
+43 MY
-56 SFLSRARTYYNPD
+56 GPD
-69 DTEACGTISYLL
+69 
-81 WGGDAGLT
+81 
-89 WATKKVEEMQENNND
+89 V
-104 REQELRNIYGPNV
+104 ELRNI
-117 EVRTM
+117 
-122 EVRASEDMII
+122 EVRAEGEMTIT
-132 SGYASVFGDSYD
+132 GYASVYDDQYD
-144 LGYFQE
+144 LGYFTE
-150 RVAPGAFDGRTEDD
+150 RVAPGAFDGRLDDD
-164 VRLLINHA
+164 VRLLINHE
-172 GVPLART
+172 GMPLART

-186 TIDERG
+186 TTDGRG
-192 LHYRAMLADTS
+192 LFYRANLADTQ

-209 KLIKRGDITQS
+209 KLIQRGDITQS
-220 SFAFTIDEDEWSK
+220 SFAFTIDEDEWTA
-233 DRSMRT
+233 DRKLRT
-239 ITRVGQLYDVS
+239 IKRVGRLYDVS

-255 ASPTTTVAARMAA
+255 ASPTTTVQARAMAA
-268 RGINFLPTE
+268 GLLDEERAEQVQVTVQVTVTE
-277 VEERDE
+277 MPEEPHVEETPMEQPAEMD
-283 KTDDLLDDI
+283 
-292 IESLDDIKAMIDD
+292 SLNLN
-305 YTEEVSEDM
+305 TFE
-314 PNDMPDDSPDDALEE
+314 
-329 NQSRNTNISA
+329 RN
-339 NTTFDPKPFTLPYM
+339 KPFADM
-353 NLNDMKAL
+353 KLNDLKAL
-361 RASKLNQLKSLT
+361 RASKIAQLKALA
-373 ESAELMQRSFNE
+373 ESADLMQRGLSDA
-385 TEETAVDNLHTE
+385 EETTVDTINAE
-397 IEALD
+397 VAELD
-402 AKIERAEKTEAQVL
+402 TKIERAEKLEAQVM
-416 RAAFSAAT
+416 RAAYSAAT
-424 PQPEVLEQEKIQQRY
+424 PQPEVMEQSKIQQRY
-439 SISKLVRESMTGRLT
+439 SISKLVREAMTGRLT

-461 QQAASDLKNA
+461 QEAASDLKNA

-486 RNTSTIGGTNV
+486 RNTSTTGGTNV

-556 RQLAPQRVASR
+556 RQLSPQRVASR

-603 TKVITAAASTFV
+603 VKVIAAAASTFV

-620 AAATVAGLTSQVAS
+620 AAATVAGLTSAVAS

-656 GLLATARYTPT
+656 GVLATARYTPT
-667 VTGGAIPIMQD
+667 VSGGAIPIMQD

-683 YQAYG
+683 YQAFG
-688 TSLAAAGLITD
+688 TSLAAPGLITD
-699 ASYDIYSEVYANSTA
+699 ASYDIYSEVYSTSTA
-714 STAINN
+714 ATAISN

>member
-1 MPYNDYPQAVT
+1 ME
-12 DNARRGIELNDAVN
+12 DNAQNHDHI
-26 GRCATPVGKET
+26 
-37 ARILAN
+37 ARN
-43 RETISHERTVRMY
+43 MY
-56 SFLSRARTYYNPD
+56 GPD
-69 DTEACGTISYLL
+69 
-81 WGGDAGLT
+81 
-89 WATKKVEEMQENNND
+89 V
-104 REQELRNIYGPNV
+104 ELRNI
-117 EVRTM
+117 
-122 EVRASEDMII
+122 EVRAEGDMTIT
-132 SGYASVFGDSYD
+132 GYASVYDDQYD
-144 LGYFQE
+144 LGYFTE
-150 RVAPGAFDGRTEDD
+150 RVAPGAFDGRLDDD
-164 VRLLINHA
+164 VRLLINHE
-172 GVPLART
+172 GMPLART

-186 TIDERG
+186 TTDGRG
-192 LHYRAMLADTS
+192 LFYRAQLADTQ

-209 KLIKRGDITQS
+209 KLIQRGDITQS
-220 SFAFTIDEDEWSK
+220 SFAFTIDEDEWTA
-233 DRSMRT
+233 DRKLRT
-239 ITRVGQLYDVS
+239 IKRVGRLYDVS

-255 ASPTTTVAARMAA
+255 ASPTTTVQARAMAA
-268 RGINFLPTE
+268 GLLD
-277 VEERDE
+277 EERAEQVQVTVQVSVTEMPE
-283 KTDDLLDDI
+283 KPDMEQTPMEEPAEMD
-292 IESLDDIKAMIDD
+292 SLNLN
-305 YTEEVSEDM
+305 TFE
-314 PNDMPDDSPDDALEE
+314 
-329 NQSRNTNISA
+329 RN
-339 NTTFDPKPFTLPYM
+339 KPFADM
-353 NLNDMKAL
+353 KLNDLKAL
-361 RASKLNQLKSLT
+361 RASKIAQLKALA
-373 ESAELMQRSFNE
+373 ESADLMQRGLSDA
-385 TEETAVDNLHTE
+385 EETTVDAINAE
-397 IEALD
+397 VAELD
-402 AKIERAEKTEAQVL
+402 TKIERAEKLEAQVM
-416 RAAFSAAT
+416 RAAYSAAT
-424 PQPEVLEQEKIQQRY
+424 PQPEVMEQSKIQQRY
-439 SISKLVRESMTGRLT
+439 SISKLVREAMTGRLT

-461 QQAASDLKNA
+461 QEAASDLKNA

-497 PGQSNT
+497 PGQSNV

-556 RQLAPQRVASR
+556 RQLTPQRVASR

-603 TKVITAAASTFV
+603 VKVIAAAASTFV

-667 VTGGAIPIMQD
+667 VSGGAIPIMQD
-678 NAIFG
+678 NQIFG
-683 YQAYG
+683 YNAFG

-699 ASYDIYSEVYANSTA
+699 ASYDIYSEVYANTTA
-714 STAINN
+714 ATNIGN

>member
-1 MPYNDYPQAVT
+1 ME
-12 DNARRGIELNDAVN
+12 DNAQQQDHV
-26 GRCATPVGKET
+26 
-37 ARILAN
+37 
-43 RETISHERTVRMY
+43 VRN
-56 SFLSRARTYYNPD
+56 L
-69 DTEACGTISYLL
+69 
-81 WGGDAGLT
+81 
-89 WATKKVEEMQENNND
+89 
-104 REQELRNIYGPNV
+104 YGADV
-117 EVRTM
+117 EVRAI
-122 EVRASEDMII
+122 EVRAEENMTIT
-132 SGYASVFGDSYD
+132 GYASVYGDEYD
-144 LGYFQE
+144 LGYFTE
-150 RVAPGAFDGRTEDD
+150 RVAPGAFEGRLDDD
-164 VRLLINHA
+164 VRLLINHE
-172 GVPLART
+172 GMPLART

-186 TIDERG
+186 TTDGRG
-192 LHYRAMLADTS
+192 LFYRAQLADTQ

-209 KLIKRGDITQS
+209 KLIQRGDITQS
-220 SFAFTIDEDEWSK
+220 SFAFTIDDDEWTA
-233 DRSMRT
+233 DRKLRT
-239 ITRVGQLYDVS
+239 IKRVGRLYDVS

-255 ASPTTTVAARMAA
+255 ASPTTTVQARAMAA
-268 RGINFLPTE
+268 GMLSDEAEQRAEQVQVTVQVTVTE
-277 VEERDE
+277 MPEEPHMEETPMEEPAEMD
-283 KTDDLLDDI
+283 
-292 IESLDDIKAMIDD
+292 SL
-305 YTEEVSEDM
+305 
-314 PNDMPDDSPDDALEE
+314 NL
-329 NQSRNTNISA
+329 NTFERI
-339 NTTFDPKPFTLPYM
+339 KPFADM
-353 NLNDMKAL
+353 KLNDLKAL
-361 RASKLNQLKSLT
+361 RASKIAQLKALA
-373 ESAELMQRSFNE
+373 ESADLMQRGLSDA
-385 TEETAVDNLHTE
+385 EETTVDTINSE
-397 IEALD
+397 VAELD
-402 AKIERAEKTEAQVL
+402 TKIERAEKLEAQVM

-424 PQPEVLEQEKIQQRY
+424 PQPEVMEQSKIQQRY
-439 SISKLVRESMTGRLT
+439 SISKLVREAMTGRLT

-461 QQAASDLKNA
+461 QEAAADLKNA

-531 LPSLNDGTDIINET
+531 LPALNDGTDIINET

-556 RQLAPQRVASR
+556 RQLTPQRVASR

-589 FARASAAQIDEMFL
+589 FARASAAQVDEMFL
-603 TKVITAAASTFV
+603 TKVIAAAASTFV

-683 YQAYG
+683 YQAFG
-688 TSLAAAGLITD
+688 TSLAASGLITD
-699 ASYDIYSEVYANSTA
+699 ASYDIYSEVYSTSTA
-714 STAINN
+714 STAIGN

>member
-1 MPYNDYPQAVT
+1 
-12 DNARRGIELNDAVN
+12 
-26 GRCATPVGKET
+26 
-37 ARILAN
+37 
-43 RETISHERTVRMY
+43 
-56 SFLSRARTYYNPD
+56 
-69 DTEACGTISYLL
+69 
-81 WGGDAGLT
+81 
-89 WATKKVEEMQENNND
+89 MQENNKTN
-104 REQELRNIYGPNV
+104 ESELRARYGDNV
-117 EVRTM
+117 EVRAV
-122 EVRASEDMII
+122 EVRAQEDMTIE
-132 SGYASVFGDSYD
+132 GYASVFGDEYD
-144 LGYFQE
+144 LGYFTE
-150 RVAPGAFDGRTEDD
+150 RVAPGAFDGRTNDD
-164 VRLLINHA
+164 VRLLINHT

-179 TNGTLEL
+179 TNNTLTL

-192 LHYRAMLADTS
+192 LHYRAKLADTQ

-209 KLIKRGDITQS
+209 TLIQRGDITQS
-220 SFAFTIDEDEWSK
+220 SFAFTIEDDEWSG
-233 DRSMRT
+233 DRRTRT
-239 ITRVGQLYDVS
+239 INRVGQLYDVS

-255 ASPTTTVAARMAA
+255 ASPTTTVQAREMATYTQPEPA
-268 RGINFLPTE
+268 PAPVTE
-277 VEERDE
+277 AEPEIVATPIFERKSD
-283 KTDDLLDDI
+283 KFQT
-292 IESLDDIKAMIDD
+292 
-305 YTEEVSEDM
+305 
-314 PNDMPDDSPDDALEE
+314 
-329 NQSRNTNISA
+329 
-339 NTTFDPKPFTLPYM
+339 M

-361 RASKLNQLKSLT
+361 RANKISQLSALSEGATLQARGYT
-373 ESAELMQRSFNE
+373 EG
-385 TEETAVDNLHTE
+385 EETTIDTLTADIAE
-397 IEALD
+397 LD
-402 AKIERAEKTEAQVL
+402 AKIERAEKVEAQVA
-416 RAAFSAAT
+416 RAAFGAAASKG
-424 PQPEVLEQEKIQQRY
+424 EVVEQSKIQERY

-556 RQLAPQRVASR
+556 RQLSPQRVASR

-603 TKVITAAASTFV
+603 VKVIAAAASTFV

-620 AAATVAGLTSQVAS
+620 AAANVAGLTSAVAS

-667 VTGGAIPIMQD
+667 VSGGAIPIMQD

-683 YQAYG
+683 YNAYG

-699 ASYDIYSEVYANSTA
+699 TSYDIYSEVYANSTA
-714 STAINN
+714 STTINN

>member
-1 MPYNDYPQAVT
+1 M
-12 DNARRGIELNDAVN
+12 
-26 GRCATPVGKET
+26 
-37 ARILAN
+37 
-43 RETISHERTVRMY
+43 
-56 SFLSRARTYYNPD
+56 
-69 DTEACGTISYLL
+69 
-81 WGGDAGLT
+81 
-89 WATKKVEEMQENNND
+89 
-104 REQELRNIYGPNV
+104 
-117 EVRTM
+117 
-122 EVRASEDMII
+122 
-132 SGYASVFGDSYD
+132 
-144 LGYFQE
+144 
-150 RVAPGAFDGRTEDD
+150 
-164 VRLLINHA
+164 
-172 GVPLART
+172 PLART

-186 TIDERG
+186 TTDGRG
-192 LHYRAMLADTS
+192 LFYRAQLADTQ

-209 KLIKRGDITQS
+209 KLIQRGDITQS
-220 SFAFTIDEDEWSK
+220 SFAFTIDDDEWTA
-233 DRSMRT
+233 DRKLRT
-239 ITRVGQLYDVS
+239 IKRVGRLYDVS

-255 ASPTTTVAARMAA
+255 ASPTTTVQARAMAA
-268 RGINFLPTE
+268 GMLSDEAEQRAEQVQVTVQVTVTE
-277 VEERDE
+277 MPEEPHMEETPMEEPAEMD
-283 KTDDLLDDI
+283 
-292 IESLDDIKAMIDD
+292 SLNLN
-305 YTEEVSEDM
+305 TFE
-314 PNDMPDDSPDDALEE
+314 
-329 NQSRNTNISA
+329 RN
-339 NTTFDPKPFTLPYM
+339 KPFADM
-353 NLNDMKAL
+353 KLNDLKAL
-361 RASKLNQLKSLT
+361 RASKIAQLKALA
-373 ESAELMQRSFNE
+373 ESADLMQRGLSDA
-385 TEETAVDNLHTE
+385 EETTVDTINSE
-397 IEALD
+397 VAELD
-402 AKIERAEKTEAQVL
+402 TKIERAEKLEAQVM

-424 PQPEVLEQEKIQQRY
+424 PQPEVMEQSKIQQRY
-439 SISKLVRESMTGRLT
+439 SISKLVREAMTGRLT

-461 QQAASDLKNA
+461 QEAASDLKNA

-556 RQLAPQRVASR
+556 RQLTPQRVASR

-589 FARASAAQIDEMFL
+589 FARASAAQVDEMFL
-603 TKVITAAASTFV
+603 TKVIAAAASTFV

-667 VTGGAIPIMQD
+667 VSGGAIPIMQD
-678 NAIFG
+678 NQIFG
-683 YQAYG
+683 YNAFG
-688 TSLAAAGLITD
+688 TSLAASGLITD
-699 ASYDIYSEVYANSTA
+699 ASYDIYSEVYANTTA
-714 STAINN
+714 ATALNN

>member
-1 MPYNDYPQAVT
+1 MKEFESDI
-12 DNARRGIELNDAVN
+12 R
-26 GRCATPVGKET
+26 ATYGDGVET
-37 ARILAN
+37 
-43 RETISHERTVRMY
+43 
-56 SFLSRARTYYNPD
+56 
-69 DTEACGTISYLL
+69 
-81 WGGDAGLT
+81 
-89 WATKKVEEMQENNND
+89 
-104 REQELRNIYGPNV
+104 
-117 EVRTM
+117 RTM
-122 EVRASEDMII
+122 EVRAADNLTIT
-132 SGYASVFGDSYD
+132 GYASVFGDTYD

-150 RVAPGAFDGRTEDD
+150 RVAPGAFDGRTADD
-164 VRLLINHA
+164 VRLLINHT

-179 TNGTLEL
+179 TNGTLAL
-186 TIDERG
+186 AIDERG
-192 LHYRAMLADTS
+192 LSYTAQLADTQ

-209 KLIKRGDITQS
+209 TLIKRGDITQS
-220 SFAFTIDEDEWSK
+220 SFAFTIDRDEWSD
-233 DRSMRT
+233 DRKVRT
-239 ITRVGQLYDVS
+239 ITRVSQLYDVS

-255 ASPTTTVAARMAA
+255 ASPTTTVQARAMASSA
-268 RGINFLPTE
+268 
-277 VEERDE
+277 EERAE
-283 KTDDLLDDI
+283 QIQVNVQVTV
-292 IESLDDIKAMIDD
+292 
-305 YTEEVSEDM
+305 TE
-314 PNDMPDDSPDDALEE
+314 MPDAPEMESPDDIDEPDLAP
-329 NQSRNTNISA
+329 SR
-339 NTTFDPKPFTLPYM
+339 TFASEPLKIRHM
-353 NLNDMKAL
+353 NLNDLKAL
-361 RASKLNQLKSLT
+361 RASKLANLKSLNDSASLLQRDFNEAEAT
-373 ESAELMQRSFNE
+373 TVDALSAEI
-385 TEETAVDNLHTE
+385 TE
-397 IEALD
+397 LD
-402 AKIERAEKTEAQVL
+402 AKIERAEKVEEQIK
-416 RAAFSAAT
+416 RAAYSAAT
-424 PQPEVLEQEKIQQRY
+424 PQPEALEQEVVKKRY

-461 QQAASDLKNA
+461 QEAAKELKDA

-531 LPSLNDGTDIINET
+531 LPSLNDGTDIIAET

-589 FARASAAQIDEMFL
+589 FARASAAQVDEMFL
-603 TKVITAAASTFV
+603 VKVIAAAASTFV

-620 AAATVAGLTSQVAS
+620 PAATVAGLTSAVAS
-634 GLIGALGNANALT
+634 GLIGSLGNANGLT
-647 NSTAFITSH
+647 DTSAFITSH

-678 NAIFG
+678 NRIFG
-683 YQAYG
+683 YNAYG
-688 TSLAAAGLITD
+688 TSLAAAALITD
-699 ASYDIYSEVYANSTA
+699 ASYDIYSEVYNSTA
-714 STAINN
+714 STAIAN
-720 EADLVPIVI
+720 EDALVPVVL

>member
-1 MPYNDYPQAVT
+1 MNQ
-12 DNARRGIELNDAVN
+12 DNNTESEL
-26 GRCATPVGKET
+26 
-37 ARILAN
+37 
-43 RETISHERTVRMY
+43 
-56 SFLSRARTYYNPD
+56 RARY
-69 DTEACGTISYLL
+69 
-81 WGGDAGLT
+81 GD
-89 WATKKVEEMQENNND
+89 
-104 REQELRNIYGPNV
+104 NV
-117 EVRTM
+117 EVRAV
-122 EVRASEDMII
+122 EVRAQEDMTIE
-132 SGYASVFGDSYD
+132 GYASVFGDEYD
-144 LGYFQE
+144 LGYFTE
-150 RVAPGAFDGRTEDD
+150 RVAPGAFDGRTNDD
-164 VRLLINHA
+164 VRLLINHT

-179 TNGTLEL
+179 TNNTLTL

-192 LHYRAMLADTS
+192 LHYRAKIADTQ

-209 KLIKRGDITQS
+209 TLIQRGDITQS
-220 SFAFTIDEDEWSK
+220 SFAFTIEDDEWSG
-233 DRSMRT
+233 DRRTRT
-239 ITRVGQLYDVS
+239 INRVGQLYDVS

-255 ASPTTTVAARMAA
+255 ASPTTTVQAREMATYTQPQLA
-268 RGINFLPTE
+268 PAP
-277 VEERDE
+277 VEEAEPEIVATPIFERKSD
-283 KTDDLLDDI
+283 KFQT
-292 IESLDDIKAMIDD
+292 
-305 YTEEVSEDM
+305 
-314 PNDMPDDSPDDALEE
+314 
-329 NQSRNTNISA
+329 
-339 NTTFDPKPFTLPYM
+339 M

-361 RASKLNQLKSLT
+361 RANKISQLSSLSEGATLQARGYT
-373 ESAELMQRSFNE
+373 EG
-385 TEETAVDNLHTE
+385 EETTIDTLTADIAE
-397 IEALD
+397 LD
-402 AKIERAEKTEAQVL
+402 AKIERSEKVEAQVA
-416 RAAFSAAT
+416 RAAFGAAASKS
-424 PQPEVLEQEKIQQRY
+424 EVVEQSKVQERY

-461 QQAASDLKNA
+461 QQAATDLKNA

-531 LPSLNDGTDIINET
+531 LPSLNDGTDIIAET
-545 ASATGAAAIAA
+545 ASASGAAAIAA
-556 RQLAPQRVASR
+556 RQLTPQRVASR

-603 TKVITAAASTFV
+603 VKVIAAAASTFV

-620 AAATVAGLTSQVAS
+620 PAATIAGLTSQVAS

-647 NSTAFITSH
+647 NATAFITSH

-667 VTGGAIPIMQD
+667 VSGGAIPIMQD

-683 YQAYG
+683 YNAYG
-688 TSLAAAGLITD
+688 TSLAAAGLIAD

-714 STAINN
+714 STTINN

>member
-1 MPYNDYPQAVT
+1 ME
-12 DNARRGIELNDAVN
+12 DNAQQQDHV
-26 GRCATPVGKET
+26 
-37 ARILAN
+37 
-43 RETISHERTVRMY
+43 VRN
-56 SFLSRARTYYNPD
+56 L
-69 DTEACGTISYLL
+69 
-81 WGGDAGLT
+81 
-89 WATKKVEEMQENNND
+89 
-104 REQELRNIYGPNV
+104 YGADV
-117 EVRTM
+117 EVRAI
-122 EVRASEDMII
+122 EVRAEENMTIT
-132 SGYASVFGDSYD
+132 GYASVYGDEYD
-144 LGYFQE
+144 LGYFTE
-150 RVAPGAFDGRTEDD
+150 RVAPGAFEGRLDDD
-164 VRLLINHA
+164 VRLLINHE
-172 GVPLART
+172 GMPLART

-186 TIDERG
+186 TTDGRG
-192 LHYRAMLADTS
+192 LFYRAQLADTQ

-209 KLIKRGDITQS
+209 KLIQRGDITQS
-220 SFAFTIDEDEWSK
+220 SFAFTIDDDEWTA
-233 DRSMRT
+233 DRKLRT
-239 ITRVGQLYDVS
+239 IKRVGRLYDVS

-255 ASPTTTVAARMAA
+255 ASPTTTVQARAMAA
-268 RGINFLPTE
+268 GMLD
-277 VEERDE
+277 EERAEQVQVTVQVTVTEMPEEPHMDE
-283 KTDDLLDDI
+283 TPMEEPAEMD
-292 IESLDDIKAMIDD
+292 SL
-305 YTEEVSEDM
+305 
-314 PNDMPDDSPDDALEE
+314 NL
-329 NQSRNTNISA
+329 NTFERI
-339 NTTFDPKPFTLPYM
+339 KPFADM
-353 NLNDMKAL
+353 KLNDLKAL
-361 RASKLNQLKSLT
+361 RASKIAQLKALA
-373 ESAELMQRSFNE
+373 ESADLMQRGLSDA
-385 TEETAVDNLHTE
+385 EETTVDTIHAE
-397 IEALD
+397 VAELD
-402 AKIERAEKTEAQVL
+402 TKIERAEKLEAQVM
-416 RAAFSAAT
+416 RAAYSAAT
-424 PQPEVLEQEKIQQRY
+424 PQPEVMEQSKIQQRY
-439 SISKLVRESMTGRLT
+439 SISKLVREAMTGRLT

-461 QQAASDLKNA
+461 QEAAADLKNA

-556 RQLAPQRVASR
+556 RQLTPQRVASR

-589 FARASAAQIDEMFL
+589 FARASAAQVDEMFL
-603 TKVITAAASTFV
+603 TKVIAAAASTFV

-667 VTGGAIPIMQD
+667 VSGGAIPIMQD

-683 YQAYG
+683 YNAFG

-699 ASYDIYSEVYANSTA
+699 ANYDIYSEVYANTTA
-714 STAINN
+714 ATALNN

>member
-1 MPYNDYPQAVT
+1 ME
-12 DNARRGIELNDAVN
+12 DNAQKQDHV
-26 GRCATPVGKET
+26 
-37 ARILAN
+37 
-43 RETISHERTVRMY
+43 VRN
-56 SFLSRARTYYNPD
+56 L
-69 DTEACGTISYLL
+69 
-81 WGGDAGLT
+81 
-89 WATKKVEEMQENNND
+89 
-104 REQELRNIYGPNV
+104 YGADV
-117 EVRTM
+117 EVRAI
-122 EVRASEDMII
+122 EVRAEENMTIT
-132 SGYASVFGDSYD
+132 GYASVYGDEYD
-144 LGYFQE
+144 LGYFTE
-150 RVAPGAFDGRTEDD
+150 RVAPGAFEGRLDDD
-164 VRLLINHA
+164 VRLLINHE
-172 GVPLART
+172 GMPLART

-186 TIDERG
+186 TTDGRG
-192 LHYRAMLADTS
+192 LFYRAQLADTQ

-209 KLIKRGDITQS
+209 KLIQRGDITQS
-220 SFAFTIDEDEWSK
+220 SFAFTIDDDEWTA
-233 DRSMRT
+233 DRKLRT
-239 ITRVGQLYDVS
+239 IKRVGRLYDVS

-255 ASPTTTVAARMAA
+255 ASPTTTVQARAMAA
-268 RGINFLPTE
+268 GMLSDEAEQRAEQVQVTVQVTVTE
-277 VEERDE
+277 MPEEPHMEETPMEEPAEMD
-283 KTDDLLDDI
+283 
-292 IESLDDIKAMIDD
+292 SL
-305 YTEEVSEDM
+305 
-314 PNDMPDDSPDDALEE
+314 NL
-329 NQSRNTNISA
+329 NTFERI
-339 NTTFDPKPFTLPYM
+339 KPFADM
-353 NLNDMKAL
+353 KLNDLKAL
-361 RASKLNQLKSLT
+361 RASKIAQLKALA
-373 ESAELMQRSFNE
+373 ESADLMQRGLSDA
-385 TEETAVDNLHTE
+385 EETTVDTINSE
-397 IEALD
+397 VAELD
-402 AKIERAEKTEAQVL
+402 TKIERAEKLEAQVM

-424 PQPEVLEQEKIQQRY
+424 PQPEVMEQSKIQQRY
-439 SISKLVRESMTGRLT
+439 SISKLVREAMTGRLT

-461 QQAASDLKNA
+461 QEAASDLKNA

-556 RQLAPQRVASR
+556 RQLTPQRVASR

-589 FARASAAQIDEMFL
+589 FARASAAQVDEMFL
-603 TKVITAAASTFV
+603 TKVIAAAASTFV

-667 VTGGAIPIMQD
+667 VSGGAIPIMQD
-678 NAIFG
+678 NQIFG
-683 YQAYG
+683 YNAFG

-699 ASYDIYSEVYANSTA
+699 ASYDIYSEVYANTTA
-714 STAINN
+714 ATTLNN

>member
-1 MPYNDYPQAVT
+1 
-12 DNARRGIELNDAVN
+12 
-26 GRCATPVGKET
+26 
-37 ARILAN
+37 
-43 RETISHERTVRMY
+43 
-56 SFLSRARTYYNPD
+56 
-69 DTEACGTISYLL
+69 
-81 WGGDAGLT
+81 
-89 WATKKVEEMQENNND
+89 
-104 REQELRNIYGPNV
+104 
-117 EVRTM
+117 
-122 EVRASEDMII
+122 
-132 SGYASVFGDSYD
+132 
-144 LGYFQE
+144 
-150 RVAPGAFDGRTEDD
+150 
-164 VRLLINHA
+164 
-172 GVPLART
+172 
-179 TNGTLEL
+179 
-186 TIDERG
+186 
-192 LHYRAMLADTS
+192 
-203 EGRDLY
+203 
-209 KLIKRGDITQS
+209 
-220 SFAFTIDEDEWSK
+220 
-233 DRSMRT
+233 
-239 ITRVGQLYDVS
+239 
-250 PVTYP
+250 
-255 ASPTTTVAARMAA
+255 
-268 RGINFLPTE
+268 
-277 VEERDE
+277 
-283 KTDDLLDDI
+283 
-292 IESLDDIKAMIDD
+292 
-305 YTEEVSEDM
+305 
-314 PNDMPDDSPDDALEE
+314 
-329 NQSRNTNISA
+329 
-339 NTTFDPKPFTLPYM
+339 M

-385 TEETAVDNLHTE
+385 TEETAVDNLHQE

-556 RQLAPQRVASR
+556 RQLSPQRVASR

-603 TKVITAAASTFV
+603 VKVIAAAASTFV

-667 VTGGAIPIMQD
+667 VSGGAIPIMQD

-699 ASYDIYSEVYANSTA
+699 ASYDIYGEVYSTVNATNSTA
-714 STAINN
+714 IGN

>member
-1 MPYNDYPQAVT
+1 ME
-12 DNARRGIELNDAVN
+12 DNAQQQDHV
-26 GRCATPVGKET
+26 
-37 ARILAN
+37 
-43 RETISHERTVRMY
+43 VRN
-56 SFLSRARTYYNPD
+56 L
-69 DTEACGTISYLL
+69 
-81 WGGDAGLT
+81 
-89 WATKKVEEMQENNND
+89 
-104 REQELRNIYGPNV
+104 YGADV
-117 EVRTM
+117 EVRAI
-122 EVRASEDMII
+122 EVRAEENMTIT
-132 SGYASVFGDSYD
+132 GYASVYGDEYD
-144 LGYFQE
+144 LGYFTE
-150 RVAPGAFDGRTEDD
+150 RVAPGAFEGRLDDD
-164 VRLLINHA
+164 VRLLINHE
-172 GVPLART
+172 GMPLART

-186 TIDERG
+186 TTDGRG
-192 LHYRAMLADTS
+192 LFYRAQLADTQ

-209 KLIKRGDITQS
+209 KLIQRGDITQS
-220 SFAFTIDEDEWSK
+220 SFAFTIDDDEWTA
-233 DRSMRT
+233 DRKLRT
-239 ITRVGQLYDVS
+239 IKRVGRLYDVS

-255 ASPTTTVAARMAA
+255 ASPTTTVQARAMAA
-268 RGINFLPTE
+268 GMLSDEAEQRAEQVQVTVQVTVAEMP
-277 VEERDE
+277 EEPHMEETPMEEPAEMD
-283 KTDDLLDDI
+283 
-292 IESLDDIKAMIDD
+292 SL
-305 YTEEVSEDM
+305 
-314 PNDMPDDSPDDALEE
+314 NL
-329 NQSRNTNISA
+329 NTFERI
-339 NTTFDPKPFTLPYM
+339 KPFADM
-353 NLNDMKAL
+353 KLNDLKAL
-361 RASKLNQLKSLT
+361 RASKIAQLKALA
-373 ESAELMQRSFNE
+373 ESADLMQRGLSDA
-385 TEETAVDNLHTE
+385 EETTVDTINSE
-397 IEALD
+397 VAELD
-402 AKIERAEKTEAQVL
+402 TKIERAEKLEAQVM

-424 PQPEVLEQEKIQQRY
+424 PQPEVMEQSKIQQRY
-439 SISKLVRESMTGRLT
+439 SISKLVREAMTGRLT

-461 QQAASDLKNA
+461 QEAASDLKNA

-556 RQLAPQRVASR
+556 RQLTPQRVASR

-589 FARASAAQIDEMFL
+589 FARASAAQVDEMFL
-603 TKVITAAASTFV
+603 TKVIAAAASTFV

-667 VTGGAIPIMQD
+667 VSGGAIPIMQD
-678 NAIFG
+678 NQIFG
-683 YQAYG
+683 YNAFG

-699 ASYDIYSEVYANSTA
+699 TSYDIYSEVYANTTA
-714 STAINN
+714 ATALNN

>member
-1 MPYNDYPQAVT
+1 ME
-12 DNARRGIELNDAVN
+12 DNAQQQDHV
-26 GRCATPVGKET
+26 
-37 ARILAN
+37 
-43 RETISHERTVRMY
+43 VRN
-56 SFLSRARTYYNPD
+56 L
-69 DTEACGTISYLL
+69 
-81 WGGDAGLT
+81 
-89 WATKKVEEMQENNND
+89 
-104 REQELRNIYGPNV
+104 YGADV
-117 EVRTM
+117 EVRAI
-122 EVRASEDMII
+122 EVRAEENMTIT
-132 SGYASVFGDSYD
+132 GYASVYGDEYD
-144 LGYFQE
+144 LGYFTE
-150 RVAPGAFDGRTEDD
+150 RVAPGAFEGRLDDD
-164 VRLLINHA
+164 VRLLINHE
-172 GVPLART
+172 GMPLART

-186 TIDERG
+186 TTDGRG
-192 LHYRAMLADTS
+192 LFYRAQLADTQ

-209 KLIKRGDITQS
+209 KLIQRGDITQS
-220 SFAFTIDEDEWSK
+220 SFAFTIDDDEWTA
-233 DRSMRT
+233 DRKLRT
-239 ITRVGQLYDVS
+239 IKRVGRLYDVS

-255 ASPTTTVAARMAA
+255 ASPTTTVQARAMAA
-268 RGINFLPTE
+268 GMLSDEAEQRAEQVQVTVQVTVTE
-277 VEERDE
+277 MPEEPHMEETPMEEPAEMD
-283 KTDDLLDDI
+283 
-292 IESLDDIKAMIDD
+292 SLNLN
-305 YTEEVSEDM
+305 TFE
-314 PNDMPDDSPDDALEE
+314 
-329 NQSRNTNISA
+329 RN
-339 NTTFDPKPFTLPYM
+339 KPFADM
-353 NLNDMKAL
+353 KLNDLKAL
-361 RASKLNQLKSLT
+361 RASKIAQLKALA
-373 ESAELMQRSFNE
+373 ESADLMQRGLSDA
-385 TEETAVDNLHTE
+385 EETTVDTINSE
-397 IEALD
+397 VAELD
-402 AKIERAEKTEAQVL
+402 TKIERAEKLEAQVM

-424 PQPEVLEQEKIQQRY
+424 PQPEVMEQSKIQQRY
-439 SISKLVRESMTGRLT
+439 SISKLVREAMTGRLT

-461 QQAASDLKNA
+461 QEAASDLKNA

-545 ASATGAAAIAA
+545 AAATGAAAIAA
-556 RQLAPQRVASR
+556 RQLTPQRVASR

-589 FARASAAQIDEMFL
+589 FARASAAQVDEMFL
-603 TKVITAAASTFV
+603 TKVIAAAASTFV

-667 VTGGAIPIMQD
+667 VSGGAIPIMQD
-678 NAIFG
+678 NQIFG
-683 YQAYG
+683 YNAFG

-699 ASYDIYSEVYANSTA
+699 ADYDVYSEVYSTSTA
-714 STAINN
+714 STAISN
-720 EADLVPIVI
+720 EANLVPIVI

>member
-1 MPYNDYPQAVT
+1 ME
-12 DNARRGIELNDAVN
+12 DNAQQQDHV
-26 GRCATPVGKET
+26 
-37 ARILAN
+37 
-43 RETISHERTVRMY
+43 VRN
-56 SFLSRARTYYNPD
+56 L
-69 DTEACGTISYLL
+69 
-81 WGGDAGLT
+81 
-89 WATKKVEEMQENNND
+89 
-104 REQELRNIYGPNV
+104 YGADV
-117 EVRTM
+117 EVRAI
-122 EVRASEDMII
+122 EVRAEENMTIT
-132 SGYASVFGDSYD
+132 GYASVYGDEYD
-144 LGYFQE
+144 LGYFTE
-150 RVAPGAFDGRTEDD
+150 RVAPGAFEGRLDDD
-164 VRLLINHA
+164 VRLLINHE
-172 GVPLART
+172 GMPLART

-186 TIDERG
+186 TTDGRG
-192 LHYRAMLADTS
+192 LFYRAQLADTQ

-209 KLIKRGDITQS
+209 KLIQRGDITQS
-220 SFAFTIDEDEWSK
+220 SFAFTIDDDEWTA
-233 DRSMRT
+233 DRKLRT
-239 ITRVGQLYDVS
+239 IKRVGRLYDVS

-255 ASPTTTVAARMAA
+255 ASPTTTVQARAMAA
-268 RGINFLPTE
+268 GMLSDEAEQRAEQVQVTVQVTVTE
-277 VEERDE
+277 MPEEPHMEETPMEEPAEMD
-283 KTDDLLDDI
+283 
-292 IESLDDIKAMIDD
+292 SL
-305 YTEEVSEDM
+305 
-314 PNDMPDDSPDDALEE
+314 NL
-329 NQSRNTNISA
+329 NTFERI
-339 NTTFDPKPFTLPYM
+339 KPFADM
-353 NLNDMKAL
+353 KLNDLKAL
-361 RASKLNQLKSLT
+361 RASKIAQLKALA
-373 ESAELMQRSFNE
+373 ESADLMQRGLSDA
-385 TEETAVDNLHTE
+385 EETTVDTINSE
-397 IEALD
+397 VAELD
-402 AKIERAEKTEAQVL
+402 TKIERAEKLEAQVM

-424 PQPEVLEQEKIQQRY
+424 PQPEVMEHSKITQRY
-439 SISKLVRESMTGRLT
+439 SISKLVREAMTGRLT

-461 QQAASDLKNA
+461 QEAAADLKNA

-589 FARASAAQIDEMFL
+589 FARASAAQVDEMFL
-603 TKVITAAASTFV
+603 TKVIAAAASTFV

-683 YQAYG
+683 YQAFG
-688 TSLAAAGLITD
+688 TSLAAVGLITD
-699 ASYDIYSEVYANSTA
+699 ASYDIYSEVYANTTA
-714 STAINN
+714 ATTLNN

>member
-1 MPYNDYPQAVT
+1 
-12 DNARRGIELNDAVN
+12 
-26 GRCATPVGKET
+26 
-37 ARILAN
+37 
-43 RETISHERTVRMY
+43 
-56 SFLSRARTYYNPD
+56 
-69 DTEACGTISYLL
+69 
-81 WGGDAGLT
+81 
-89 WATKKVEEMQENNND
+89 MQENNND

-122 EVRASEDMII
+122 EVRATEDMII

-150 RVAPGAFDGRTEDD
+150 RVAPGAFNGRTEDD

-268 RGINFLPTE
+268 RLPALLEMT
-277 VEERDE
+277 EERDD

-292 IESLDDIKAMIDD
+292 IESLEDIKAMIDD

-314 PNDMPDDSPDDALEE
+314 PNDMPDDSPDDMPEE
-329 NQSRNTNISA
+329 NQSRKTNISA
-339 NTTFDPKPFTLPYM
+339 HTTFDPKPFTLPYM

-385 TEETAVDNLHTE
+385 TEETAVDNLHQE

-556 RQLAPQRVASR
+556 RQLSPQRVASR

-589 FARASAAQIDEMFL
+589 FARASAAQVDEMFL
-603 TKVITAAASTFV
+603 TKVIAAAASTFV

-620 AAATVAGLTSQVAS
+620 AAANVAGLTSAVAS
-634 GLIGALGNANALT
+634 GLIGSLGNANALT

-667 VTGGAIPIMQD
+667 VSGGAIPIMQD

-699 ASYDIYSEVYANSTA
+699 ASYDIYSEVYANNTA
-714 STAINN
+714 STTINN

>member
-1 MPYNDYPQAVT
+1 ME
-12 DNARRGIELNDAVN
+12 DNAQNHDHI
-26 GRCATPVGKET
+26 
-37 ARILAN
+37 ARN
-43 RETISHERTVRMY
+43 MY
-56 SFLSRARTYYNPD
+56 GPD
-69 DTEACGTISYLL
+69 
-81 WGGDAGLT
+81 
-89 WATKKVEEMQENNND
+89 V
-104 REQELRNIYGPNV
+104 ELRNI
-117 EVRTM
+117 
-122 EVRASEDMII
+122 EVRAEGEMTIT
-132 SGYASVFGDSYD
+132 GYASVYDDQYD
-144 LGYFQE
+144 LGYFTE
-150 RVAPGAFDGRTEDD
+150 RVAPGAFDGRLDDD
-164 VRLLINHA
+164 VRLLINHE
-172 GVPLART
+172 GMPLART

-186 TIDERG
+186 TTDGRG
-192 LHYRAMLADTS
+192 LFYRAQLADTQ

-209 KLIKRGDITQS
+209 KLIQRGDITQS
-220 SFAFTIDEDEWSK
+220 SFAFTIDEDEWTA
-233 DRSMRT
+233 DRKLRT
-239 ITRVGQLYDVS
+239 IKRVGRLYDVS

-255 ASPTTTVAARMAA
+255 ASPTTTVQARAMAA
-268 RGINFLPTE
+268 GLLDEERAEQVQVTVQVTVTE
-277 VEERDE
+277 MPEEPHVEETPAQE
-283 KTDDLLDDI
+283 PSETD
-292 IESLDDIKAMIDD
+292 SLNLN
-305 YTEEVSEDM
+305 TFE
-314 PNDMPDDSPDDALEE
+314 
-329 NQSRNTNISA
+329 RN
-339 NTTFDPKPFTLPYM
+339 KPFADM
-353 NLNDMKAL
+353 KLNDLKAL
-361 RASKLNQLKSLT
+361 RASKIAQLKALA
-373 ESAELMQRSFNE
+373 ESADLMQRGLSDA
-385 TEETAVDNLHTE
+385 EETTVDAINAE
-397 IEALD
+397 VAELD
-402 AKIERAEKTEAQVL
+402 TKIERAEKLEAQVM
-416 RAAFSAAT
+416 RAAYSAAT
-424 PQPEVLEQEKIQQRY
+424 PQPEVMEQSKITQRY
-439 SISKLVRESMTGRLT
+439 SISKLVREAMTGRLT

-461 QQAASDLKNA
+461 QEAASDLKNA

-497 PGQSNT
+497 PGQSNV

-545 ASATGAAAIAA
+545 ASATGAAAMAA
-556 RQLAPQRVASR
+556 RQLSPQRVASR

-603 TKVITAAASTFV
+603 VKVIAAAASTFV

-620 AAATVAGLTSQVAS
+620 AAATVAGLTSAVAS

-667 VTGGAIPIMQD
+667 VSGGAIPIMQD

-683 YQAYG
+683 YQAFG

-699 ASYDIYSEVYANSTA
+699 ASYDVYSEVYANTTA
-714 STAINN
+714 ATNIGN

>member
-1 MPYNDYPQAVT
+1 ME
-12 DNARRGIELNDAVN
+12 DNAQNHDHI
-26 GRCATPVGKET
+26 
-37 ARILAN
+37 ARN
-43 RETISHERTVRMY
+43 MY
-56 SFLSRARTYYNPD
+56 GPD
-69 DTEACGTISYLL
+69 
-81 WGGDAGLT
+81 
-89 WATKKVEEMQENNND
+89 V
-104 REQELRNIYGPNV
+104 ELRNI
-117 EVRTM
+117 
-122 EVRASEDMII
+122 EVRAEGDMTIT
-132 SGYASVFGDSYD
+132 GYASVYDDEYD
-144 LGYFQE
+144 LGYFTE
-150 RVAPGAFDGRTEDD
+150 RVAPGAFDGRLNDD
-164 VRLLINHA
+164 VRLLINHE
-172 GVPLART
+172 GMPLART

-186 TIDERG
+186 STDGRG
-192 LHYRAMLADTS
+192 LSYRAQLADTQ

-209 KLIKRGDITQS
+209 KLIQRGDITQS
-220 SFAFTIDEDEWSK
+220 SFAFTIDEDEWSS
-233 DRSMRT
+233 DRKLRT
-239 ITRVGQLYDVS
+239 IKRVGRLYDVS

-255 ASPTTTVAARMAA
+255 ASPTTTVQARAMAA
-268 RGINFLPTE
+268 GMLD
-277 VEERDE
+277 EERAE
-283 KTDDLLDDI
+283 QVQVTVQVTVTEMPEEPHMEETPAQEPAETD
-292 IESLDDIKAMIDD
+292 SLKLN
-305 YTEEVSEDM
+305 TFE
-314 PNDMPDDSPDDALEE
+314 
-329 NQSRNTNISA
+329 RN
-339 NTTFDPKPFTLPYM
+339 KPFADM
-353 NLNDMKAL
+353 KLNDLKAL
-361 RASKLNQLKSLT
+361 RASKIAQLKALA
-373 ESAELMQRSFNE
+373 ESADLMQRGLSDA
-385 TEETAVDNLHTE
+385 EETTVDAINAE
-397 IEALD
+397 VAELD
-402 AKIERAEKTEAQVL
+402 TKIERAEKLEAQVM
-416 RAAFSAAT
+416 RAAYSAAT
-424 PQPEVLEQEKIQQRY
+424 PQPEVMEQSKIQQRY
-439 SISKLVRESMTGRLT
+439 SISKLVREAMTGRLT

-461 QQAASDLKNA
+461 QEAASDLKNA

-497 PGQSNT
+497 PGQSNV

-556 RQLAPQRVASR
+556 RQLSPQRVASR

-603 TKVITAAASTFV
+603 VKVIAAAASTFV

-620 AAATVAGLTSQVAS
+620 AAATVAGLTSAVAS

-667 VTGGAIPIMQD
+667 VSGGAIPIMQD

-683 YQAYG
+683 YQAFG

-699 ASYDIYSEVYANSTA
+699 ASYDIYSEVYANTTA
-714 STAINN
+714 ATAIGN

>member
-1 MPYNDYPQAVT
+1 ME
-12 DNARRGIELNDAVN
+12 DNAQQQDHV
-26 GRCATPVGKET
+26 
-37 ARILAN
+37 
-43 RETISHERTVRMY
+43 VRN
-56 SFLSRARTYYNPD
+56 L
-69 DTEACGTISYLL
+69 
-81 WGGDAGLT
+81 
-89 WATKKVEEMQENNND
+89 
-104 REQELRNIYGPNV
+104 YGADV
-117 EVRTM
+117 EVRAI
-122 EVRASEDMII
+122 EVRAEENMTIT
-132 SGYASVFGDSYD
+132 GYASVYGDEYD
-144 LGYFQE
+144 LGYFTE
-150 RVAPGAFDGRTEDD
+150 RVAPGAFEGRLDDD
-164 VRLLINHA
+164 VRLLINHE
-172 GVPLART
+172 GMPLART

-186 TIDERG
+186 TTDGRG
-192 LHYRAMLADTS
+192 LFYRAQLADTQ

-209 KLIKRGDITQS
+209 KLIQRGDITQS
-220 SFAFTIDEDEWSK
+220 SFAFTIDDDEWTA
-233 DRSMRT
+233 DRKLRT
-239 ITRVGQLYDVS
+239 IKRVGRLYDVS

-255 ASPTTTVAARMAA
+255 ASPTTTVQARAMAA
-268 RGINFLPTE
+268 GMLSDEAEQRAEQVQVTVQVTVTE
-277 VEERDE
+277 MPEEPHMEETPMEEPAEMD
-283 KTDDLLDDI
+283 
-292 IESLDDIKAMIDD
+292 SL
-305 YTEEVSEDM
+305 
-314 PNDMPDDSPDDALEE
+314 NL
-329 NQSRNTNISA
+329 NTFERI
-339 NTTFDPKPFTLPYM
+339 KPFADM
-353 NLNDMKAL
+353 KLNDLKAL
-361 RASKLNQLKSLT
+361 RASKIAQLKALA
-373 ESAELMQRSFNE
+373 ESADLMQRGLSDA
-385 TEETAVDNLHTE
+385 EETTVDTINSE
-397 IEALD
+397 VAELD
-402 AKIERAEKTEAQVL
+402 TKIERAEKLEAQVM

-424 PQPEVLEQEKIQQRY
+424 PQPEVMEQSKIQQRY
-439 SISKLVRESMTGRLT
+439 SISKLVREAMTGRLT

-461 QQAASDLKNA
+461 QEAAADLKNA

-556 RQLAPQRVASR
+556 RQLTPQRVASR

-589 FARASAAQIDEMFL
+589 FARASAAQVDEMFL
-603 TKVITAAASTFV
+603 TKVIAAAASTFV

-620 AAATVAGLTSQVAS
+620 AAANVAGLTSAVAS

-667 VTGGAIPIMQD
+667 VSGGAIPIMQD

-683 YQAYG
+683 YQAFG
-688 TSLAAAGLITD
+688 TSLAATGLITD
-699 ASYDIYSEVYANSTA
+699 ASYDIYSEVYANTTA
-714 STAINN
+714 ATTLNN